1 MAQESRLV
9 IVIDS
14 QNAER
19 NARNLGNE
27 LVSIERKGEFASKSM
42 DSLSVATRALAGHMA
57 GLLTVGSAISKMD
70 TYTGLQNRLKLVTN
84 NQAEL
89 NKATEDTFRIA
100 QKTYSA
106 WDSVLQ
112 VYQRFSDNAKTLN
125 LTMDDTARLTETV
138 SKAVAISGASAE
150 AADAALVQFGQ
161 ALASGT
167 LRGEEL
173 NSVMEQTPA
182 LAKAIAKGM
191 GITVGELR
199 SVAAEGKITSQE
211 IVKALRN
218 VESDVDALFA
228 KTDITIGQSL
238 TLLNNE
244 ITKFVGEAGKGSG
257 AAQVLAGS
265 VQTLASNLDLI
276 ADGALVVGIG
286 YITRA
291 ILIKSAAIKE
301 GMASTLASR
310 QASVLN
316 AQAEG
321 EPYFSLGTEIT
332 TPPLTVQHQ
341 TSVNGQVLRPADTQS
356 LEGTNYLHFAYP
368 NEILRASA
376 NNTDLTT
383 KFVSNDRV
391 EITNASFTFNGQTY
405 DLNGTYSVLS
415 VADDRMTLSNP
426 AAVNA
431 NWLKLKELNN
441 QQTAALS
448 PKISS
453 IGEKWIGP
461 FILDNVERSR
471 VLCNFVA
478 TNGLYTVSSGGNQA
492 AVNVTIEVEV
502 TPVNESGAAIGNPML
517 KQIIL
522 KGSAKSRQ
530 TVGATLDMV
539 TFQGRCSVRARRL
552 TPTPA
557 VTTVVDEVK
566 WQALYGAYPLQ
577 STVYEHET
585 VFRARTYAT
594 TGALSVKSRK
604 INFDLQRMLPTYKN
618 GAMTT
623 ELYPT
628 SSFADALVSMALDDK
643 IGRRSIDEIDL
654 ENIYRT
660 YNDVVDY
667 FGTPLAAEFCT
678 TIDDTNLSFEEL
690 VTNLCD
696 AVFCTAY
703 RQNNKL
709 KLYFERPT
717 DNSVM
722 LFNFRNI
729 IPDSYKHDLTFGVMD
744 DYDGLIYEYTDPT
757 DDSRINIYLPD
768 KGAKNPKEVKSVG
781 VRNKWQAH
789 FNAYR
794 IWNKLRFQ
802 RKSITF
808 DAAPESELL
817 VLRDRIAVADY
828 RNGIHQSGEVVQQ
841 EGLILTLSHDVDF
854 IAGKSYVI
862 YLQMGDG
869 TVDLIPVTAGSAKN
883 KVVLGRLPNGA
894 LKLSPDDFVNTIYT
908 VVNDDTKGSLP
919 YLVAKREPA
928 DQFSNTITAIN
939 YDERYYLND
948 KDFIDVPVDDSPIYI
963 RYDQLDI
970 NLARLYQMQRGD
982 LPTTGEI
989 SFVVEA
995 GALVSS
1001 SSSYRPETRMVYKFD
1016 YNNSPAK
1023 REYIVPAATELP
1035 AIDTGEFP
1043 PDLVVNLTIKGAVVG
1058 RGGDGGLPHLAFG
1071 AWSTDPD
1078 YNFTK
1083 TRRDG
1088 FQGAPGLLNRHSKL
1102 NLIIDGGTLARGGSG
1117 GGATP
1122 SGIYTGLSYGVQ
1134 GIPGGAGAPFGRVM
1148 TGQPITNDSQ
1158 DWRWYLNGD
1167 FMVVKVTDAE
1177 ASVPGK
1183 GYRTQNDRYGSP
1195 LSGDGGNWGQ
1205 RGTKS
1210 TNDGTWNWQYH
1221 GTTEGQPGPGGPAIV
1236 GVAPQTTQLTNGGKI
1251 LQTL

>member
-1 MAQESRLV
+1 MIKV
-9 IVIDS
+9 IYK
-14 QNAER
+14 Q
-19 NARNLGNE
+19 
-27 LVSIERKGEFASKSM
+27 
-42 DSLSVATRALAGHMA
+42 
-57 GLLTVGSAISKMD
+57 
-70 TYTGLQNRLKLVTN
+70 
-84 NQAEL
+84 
-89 NKATEDTFRIA
+89 
-100 QKTYSA
+100 
-106 WDSVLQ
+106 
-112 VYQRFSDNAKTLN
+112 
-125 LTMDDTARLTETV
+125 
-138 SKAVAISGASAE
+138 
-150 AADAALVQFGQ
+150 
-161 ALASGT
+161 
-167 LRGEEL
+167 
-173 NSVMEQTPA
+173 
-182 LAKAIAKGM
+182 
-191 GITVGELR
+191 
-199 SVAAEGKITSQE
+199 
-211 IVKALRN
+211 
-218 VESDVDALFA
+218 DALSEE
-228 KTDITIGQSL
+228 KTIEHAHTIGQWL
-238 TLLNNE
+238 TSKYESMPEHVRIFHTASNMDHAEISFANEVTPKNAFDLKQLDFLPGTFIVIENPKWVAAIVSIVISIAIAFLMPTPSMAQTTQNINQSSSANNE
-244 ITKFVGEAGKGSG
+244 LSNRENKIRVNGRIADIYG
-257 AAQVLAGS
+257 AAWDTPDSIAVPYKVYENNIEVEHMVGCIGRGHYKINGAYDGETNIVDIAG
-265 VQTLASNLDLI
+265 
-276 ADGALVVGIG
+276 
-286 YITRA
+286 
-291 ILIKSAAIKE
+291 
-301 GMASTLASR
+301 
-310 QASVLN
+310 ASV
-316 AQAEG
+316 EVFRPGVDIVSG
-321 EPYFSLGTEIT
+321 EPYFSIGTEIT

-341 TSVNGQVLRPADTQS
+341 TSVNGQVLRPADTQT
-356 LEGTNYLHFAYP
+356 LEGTNYLLFAYP
-368 NEILRASA
+368 NEILRAAA

-383 KFVSNDRV
+383 KFVSNDRI
-391 EITNASFTFNGQTY
+391 EITNASFTYNGQTY

-426 AAVNA
+426 AAVNP
-431 NWLKLKELNN
+431 NWLKLKELSN
-441 QQTAALS
+441 QQTAAAS
-448 PKISS
+448 PKLVS

-461 FILDNVERSR
+461 FILDNIERSR

-492 AVNVTIEVEV
+492 AVNVTIEIEV

-552 TPTPA
+552 TPTPG
-557 VTTVVDEVK
+557 VTTVVDDVK

-577 STVYEHET
+577 STTYEHET

-618 GAMTT
+618 GSMTT
-623 ELYPT
+623 ELFPT

-643 IGRRSIDEIDL
+643 IGRRTIEEIDI

-660 YNDVVDY
+660 YNDIVDY

-709 KLYFERPT
+709 KIYFERPT
-717 DNSVM
+717 DNSVL

-794 IWNKLRFQ
+794 LWNKLRFQ

-828 RNGIHQSGEVVQQ
+828 RNGIHQSGEVVKQ

-869 TVDLIPVTAGSAKN
+869 SVDLIPVTSGSAKN
-883 KVVLGRLPNGA
+883 KVVLGRLPSGA
-894 LKLSPDDFVNTIYT
+894 LKLSSDDFVNTIYT
-908 VVNDDTKGSLP
+908 VVNDDTKDSLP
-919 YLVAKREPA
+919 YLVAKKDPV
-928 DQFSNTITAIN
+928 DKFSNTITAVN
-939 YDERYYLND
+939 YDSRYYLND

-1001 SSSYRPETRMVYKFD
+1001 SSSLRAETRMVYKHT
-1016 YNNSPAK
+1016 NNYETK
-1023 REYIVPAATELP
+1023 EFIVPAAPEIA

-1043 PDLVVNLTIKGAVVG
+1043 SGLTVNLTIKGSVVG
-1058 RGGDGGLPHLAFG
+1058 RGGDGGLPHLAFS
-1071 AWSTDPD
+1071 AWSSDPN
-1078 YNFTK
+1078 YNFTR

-1088 FQGAPGLLNRHSKL
+1088 FQGAPGLKNRHSKL

-1122 SGIYTGLSYGVQ
+1122 SGIYTELGYGVQ
-1134 GIPGGAGAPFGRVM
+1134 GVPGGAGAPFGRVM
-1148 TGQPITNDSQ
+1148 TGQPIYNDTQ
-1158 DWRWYLNGD
+1158 DWRWYLEGGYLL
-1167 FMVVKVTDAE
+1167 VVKVTDAE
-1177 ASVPGK
+1177 AEIPGK
-1183 GYRTQNDRYGSP
+1183 GYRTPNDGRYGSP
-1195 LSGDGGNWGQ
+1195 LSGDGGGWGQ

-1221 GTTEGQPGPGGPAIV
+1221 GTTEGQPGAGGTAII
-1236 GVAPQTTQLTNGGKI
+1236 GVAPLTTKLINGGKI

>member
-1 MAQESRLV
+1 MIKVIYKQDALSEEKTVEHAHTIGQWLTSKYEHMPEHVRIFHTPSNMDHAEISFANEVTPKNAHDLKQLDFLPGTF
-9 IVIDS
+9 IVIE
-14 QNAER
+14 NPKGMPALI
-19 NARNLGNE
+19 AAI
-27 LVSIERKGEFASKSM
+27 VSIV
-42 DSLSVATRALAGHMA
+42 LSVAIAFLMPAPSIAQT
-57 GLLTVGSAISKMD
+57 T
-70 TYTGLQNRLKLVTN
+70 QNN
-84 NQAEL
+84 NQSSSANNEL
-89 NKATEDTFRIA
+89 SNRENKMRVNGRIA
-100 QKTYSA
+100 DIYGAA
-106 WDSVLQ
+106 WD
-112 VYQRFSDNAKTLN
+112 
-125 LTMDDTARLTETV
+125 TA
-138 SKAVAISGASAE
+138 
-150 AADAALVQFGQ
+150 
-161 ALASGT
+161 
-167 LRGEEL
+167 
-173 NSVMEQTPA
+173 
-182 LAKAIAKGM
+182 
-191 GITVGELR
+191 
-199 SVAAEGKITSQE
+199 
-211 IVKALRN
+211 
-218 VESDVDALFA
+218 
-228 KTDITIGQSL
+228 
-238 TLLNNE
+238 
-244 ITKFVGEAGKGSG
+244 
-257 AAQVLAGS
+257 
-265 VQTLASNLDLI
+265 DLI
-276 ADGALVVGIG
+276 AVPYKVYENNVEVEHVVGCIG
-286 YITRA
+286 RGHYH
-291 ILIKSAAIKE
+291 IKGAYDGETNIVDIA
-301 GMASTLASR
+301 G
-310 QASVLN
+310 ASVEVFRPGVDIVSG
-316 AQAEG
+316 Q
-321 EPYFSLGTEIT
+321 PYFSLGSEIT

-341 TSVNGQVLRPADTQS
+341 NSVNGQILRPADTQS
-356 LEGTNYLHFAYP
+356 LEGTNYLQFAYP
-368 NEILRASA
+368 NEILRAAA

-415 VADDRMTLSNP
+415 VADDRMALSNP
-426 AAVNA
+426 AAVNP
-431 NWLKLKELNN
+431 NWLKLKELTN
-441 QQTAALS
+441 QQTGALS
-448 PKISS
+448 PKLSS

-461 FILDNVERSR
+461 FILDNIERSR

-502 TPVNESGAAIGNPML
+502 TPVNESGASIGNPML

-552 TPTPA
+552 TPTPG
-557 VTTVVDEVK
+557 VTTVVDDVK

-577 STVYEHET
+577 STTYGHET

-618 GAMTT
+618 GSMTT
-623 ELYPT
+623 ELFPT

-643 IGRRSIDEIDL
+643 IGRRTIDEIDI

-660 YNDVVDY
+660 YNDIVDY

-709 KLYFERPT
+709 KIYFERPT
-717 DNSVM
+717 DNSVL

-729 IPDSYKHDLTFGVMD
+729 IPDSYKHDLTFGVID

-768 KGAKNPKEVKSVG
+768 KGANNPKEVKSVG

-794 IWNKLRFQ
+794 LWNKLRFQ

-828 RNGIHQSGEVVQQ
+828 RNGIHQSGDVVQQ

-869 TVDLIPVTAGSAKN
+869 SVDLIPVTAGSAKN
-883 KVVLGRLPNGA
+883 KVILGRLPNGA
-894 LKLSPDDFVNTIYT
+894 LKLSSDDFVNTIYT
-908 VVNDDTKGSLP
+908 VVNDDTKDSLP
-919 YLVAKREPA
+919 YLVAKKDPV
-928 DQFSNTITAIN
+928 DKFSNTITAVN
-939 YDERYYLND
+939 YDVRYYLND

-989 SFVVEA
+989 SFIVEA

-1001 SSSYRPETRMVYKFD
+1001 SSSLRPETRMVYKFD
-1016 YNNSPAK
+1016 YDRQNL
-1023 REYIVPAATELP
+1023 EFIVPAAPELP

-1043 PDLVVNLTIKGAVVG
+1043 SGLTVNLTIKGSVVG
-1058 RGGDGGLPHLAFG
+1058 RGGDGGLPHLAYAG
-1071 AWSTDPD
+1071 LSNDPD
-1078 YNFTK
+1078 YNFAK
-1083 TRRDG
+1083 ARRDG
-1088 FQGAPGLLNRHSKL
+1088 FQGAPGLMNRHSKL

-1122 SGIYTGLSYGVQ
+1122 SGIYTGLNYGVQ
-1134 GIPGGAGAPFGRVM
+1134 GVPGGAGAPFGRVM
-1148 TGQPITNDSQ
+1148 TGQPIYNDTQ
-1158 DWRWYLNGD
+1158 DWRWYLEGGYLL
-1167 FMVVKVTDAE
+1167 VVKVTDAE
-1177 ASVPGK
+1177 AEIPGK
-1183 GYRTQNDRYGSP
+1183 GYRTPNDGRYVSP
-1195 LSGDGGNWGQ
+1195 LSGDGGGWGQ

-1210 TNDGTWNWQYH
+1210 TNSGTSNWNYH
-1221 GTTEGQPGPGGPAIV
+1221 GTTEGQPGAGGTAIV
-1236 GVAPQTTQLTNGGKI
+1236 GVAPLTTQLINGGKI

>member
-1 MAQESRLV
+1 MIKIIYKQDPLSEEKTIEHAHTIGQWLTSKYESMPEHVRIFHTSSNMDHAEISFANEVTPKNAHDLKQLDFLPGTF
-9 IVIDS
+9 IVIE
-14 QNAER
+14 NPKGMPALI
-19 NARNLGNE
+19 AAI
-27 LVSIERKGEFASKSM
+27 VSIV
-42 DSLSVATRALAGHMA
+42 LSVAVAFLMPAPSIAQTN
-57 GLLTVGSAISKMD
+57 
-70 TYTGLQNRLKLVTN
+70 QNN
-84 NQAEL
+84 NQSS
-89 NKATEDTFRIA
+89 
-100 QKTYSA
+100 SA
-106 WDSVLQ
+106 
-112 VYQRFSDNAKTLN
+112 
-125 LTMDDTARLTETV
+125 
-138 SKAVAISGASAE
+138 
-150 AADAALVQFGQ
+150 
-161 ALASGT
+161 
-167 LRGEEL
+167 
-173 NSVMEQTPA
+173 
-182 LAKAIAKGM
+182 
-191 GITVGELR
+191 
-199 SVAAEGKITSQE
+199 
-211 IVKALRN
+211 
-218 VESDVDALFA
+218 
-228 KTDITIGQSL
+228 
-238 TLLNNE
+238 NNE
-244 ITKFVGEAGKGSG
+244 LSNRENKMRVNGRITDNYGAGWN
-257 AAQVLAGS
+257 
-265 VQTLASNLDLI
+265 TPDLI
-276 ADGALVVGIG
+276 AVPYKVYENNVEVEHIVGCIGRGHYQINGAYDGETNIVDIAG
-286 YITRA
+286 
-291 ILIKSAAIKE
+291 
-301 GMASTLASR
+301 
-310 QASVLN
+310 ASVEVFRPGVDIVSG
-316 AQAEG
+316 Q
-321 EPYFSLGTEIT
+321 PYFSLGTEIT

-341 TSVNGQVLRPADTQS
+341 NSVNGQILRPADTQS
-356 LEGTNYLHFAYP
+356 LEGTNYLLFAYP
-368 NEILRASA
+368 NEILRAAA

-391 EITNASFTFNGQTY
+391 EITNASFTYNGQTY

-415 VADDRMTLSNP
+415 VADDRMALSNP
-426 AAVNA
+426 AAVNP
-431 NWLKLKELNN
+431 NWLKLKELTN
-441 QQTAALS
+441 QQTGALS
-448 PKISS
+448 PKLSS

-461 FILDNVERSR
+461 FILDNIERSR
-471 VLCNFVA
+471 VIFNFVA
-478 TNGLYTVSSGGNQA
+478 SNGLYTVSSGGNQA

-517 KQIIL
+517 KQTIL

-530 TVGATLDMV
+530 TIGATLDMV

-557 VTTVVDEVK
+557 VESVVDEVK

-577 STVYEHET
+577 STMYENET

-623 ELYPT
+623 ELFPT

-643 IGRRSIDEIDL
+643 IGRRTIEEIDI

-660 YNDVVDY
+660 YNDIVDY

-709 KLYFERPT
+709 KIYFERPT
-717 DNSVM
+717 DNSVL

-729 IPDSYKHDLTFGVMD
+729 IPDSYKHDLTFGVID

-794 IWNKLRFQ
+794 LWNKLRFQ

-854 IAGKSYVI
+854 IAGKSYVV

-883 KVVLGRLPNGA
+883 KVVLGRLPNSA
-894 LKLSPDDFVNTIYT
+894 LKLSADDFINTIYT
-908 VVNDDTKGSLP
+908 VVNDDTKDSLP
-919 YLVAKREPA
+919 YLVAKKDPV
-928 DQFSNTITAIN
+928 DQFSNTITAVN
-939 YDERYYLND
+939 YDVRYYLND

-1001 SSSYRPETRMVYKFD
+1001 SSSLRTETRMVYKHT
-1016 YNNSPAK
+1016 NNSETK
-1023 REYIVPAATELP
+1023 EFIIPAAPEIA

-1043 PDLVVNLTIKGAVVG
+1043 SGLTVNLMIKGAVVG

-1071 AWSTDPD
+1071 AWTSDPN
-1078 YNFTK
+1078 YNFTR

-1088 FQGAPGLLNRHSKL
+1088 FQGAPGLMNRHTKL

-1122 SGIYTGLSYGVQ
+1122 SGIYTELGYGVQ
-1134 GIPGGAGAPFGRVM
+1134 GVPGGAGAPFGRVM
-1148 TGQPITNDSQ
+1148 TGQPIYNDTQ
-1158 DWRWYLNGD
+1158 DWRWYFID
-1167 FMVVKVTDAE
+1167 SFMVVKVTDAE

-1195 LSGDGGNWGQ
+1195 LSGDGGGWGQ

-1210 TNDGTWNWQYH
+1210 TNDGTWNWNYH
-1221 GTTEGQPGPGGPAIV
+1221 GTTEGQPGAGGTAIV
-1236 GVAPQTTQLTNGGKI
+1236 GVAPLTTKLINGGKI

>member
-1 MAQESRLV
+1 MIKIIYKQDPLSEEKTIEQAETIGQWLTSKYEYLPEHVRIFHTSSNMDHAEISFANEVTPKNAHDLKQLDFLPGTF
-9 IVIDS
+9 IVIE
-14 QNAER
+14 NPKGMPALI
-19 NARNLGNE
+19 AAI
-27 LVSIERKGEFASKSM
+27 VSIV
-42 DSLSVATRALAGHMA
+42 LSVAIAFLMPAPSIAQT
-57 GLLTVGSAISKMD
+57 T
-70 TYTGLQNRLKLVTN
+70 QNN
-84 NQAEL
+84 NQSSSANNEL
-89 NKATEDTFRIA
+89 SNRENKMRVNGRIA
-100 QKTYSA
+100 DIYGAA
-106 WDSVLQ
+106 WD
-112 VYQRFSDNAKTLN
+112 
-125 LTMDDTARLTETV
+125 
-138 SKAVAISGASAE
+138 
-150 AADAALVQFGQ
+150 
-161 ALASGT
+161 
-167 LRGEEL
+167 
-173 NSVMEQTPA
+173 TP
-182 LAKAIAKGM
+182 
-191 GITVGELR
+191 
-199 SVAAEGKITSQE
+199 
-211 IVKALRN
+211 
-218 VESDVDALFA
+218 
-228 KTDITIGQSL
+228 
-238 TLLNNE
+238 
-244 ITKFVGEAGKGSG
+244 
-257 AAQVLAGS
+257 
-265 VQTLASNLDLI
+265 DLI
-276 ADGALVVGIG
+276 AVPYKVYENNVEVEHLVGCIGRGHYHIKGAYDGETNIVDIAG
-286 YITRA
+286 
-291 ILIKSAAIKE
+291 
-301 GMASTLASR
+301 
-310 QASVLN
+310 ASVEVLRPGVDIISG
-316 AQAEG
+316 Q
-321 EPYFSLGTEIT
+321 PYFSLGSEIT

-341 TSVNGQVLRPADTQS
+341 NSVNGQILRPADTQS
-356 LEGTNYLHFAYP
+356 LEGTNYLQFAYP
-368 NEILRASA
+368 NEILRAAA

-391 EITNASFTFNGQTY
+391 EISNASFTYNGQTY

-415 VADDRMTLSNP
+415 VADDRMALSNP
-426 AAVNA
+426 AAVNP
-431 NWLKLKELNN
+431 NWLKLKELTN
-441 QQTAALS
+441 QQTAAAS
-448 PKISS
+448 PKLSS

-461 FILDNVERSR
+461 FILDNIERNR
-471 VLCNFVA
+471 VIFNFVA
-478 TNGLYTVSSGGNQA
+478 NNGLYTVSSGGNQA

-566 WQALYGAYPLQ
+566 WQALYGAFPLQ
-577 STVYEHET
+577 STMYEHET

-618 GAMTT
+618 GVMTT
-623 ELYPT
+623 ELFPT
-628 SSFADALVSMALDDK
+628 SSFADALVSMSLDDK
-643 IGRRSIDEIDL
+643 IGRRTIDEIDI

-660 YNDVVDY
+660 YNDIVDY

-709 KLYFERPT
+709 KIYFERPT
-717 DNSVM
+717 DNSVL

-729 IPDSYKHDLTFGVMD
+729 IPDSYKHDLTLGMMD
-744 DYDGLIYEYTDPT
+744 DYDGLVYEYTDPA

-781 VRNKWQAH
+781 VRNKWQAR

-794 IWNKLRFQ
+794 LWNKLRFQ

-828 RNGIHQSGEVVQQ
+828 RNGIHQSGDVVKQ

-869 TVDLIPVTAGSAKN
+869 TVDLLPITAGSAKN

-894 LKLSPDDFVNTIYT
+894 LKLSSDDFVNTIYT
-908 VVNDDTKGSLP
+908 VVNDDTKDTLP
-919 YLVAKREPA
+919 YLVAKKDPV
-928 DQFSNTITAIN
+928 DKFSNTITAVN
-939 YDERYYLND
+939 YDVRYYLND

-989 SFVVEA
+989 SFIVEA

-1001 SSSYRPETRMVYKFD
+1001 SSSLRPETRMVYKFD
-1016 YNNSPAK
+1016 YNSSPPK
-1023 REYIVPAATELP
+1023 QEFIVPAAPELP

-1043 PDLVVNLTIKGAVVG
+1043 SGLIVNLTIKGSVVG

-1071 AWSTDPD
+1071 AWSSDPD

-1088 FQGAPGLLNRHSKL
+1088 FQGAPGLMNRHSKL
-1102 NLIIDGGTLARGGSG
+1102 NLIIDGGTVARGGSG

-1122 SGIYTGLSYGVQ
+1122 SGIYTELTYGVQ
-1134 GIPGGAGAPFGRVM
+1134 GVPGGAGAPFGRVM
-1148 TGQPITNDSQ
+1148 TGQPIYNDTQ
-1158 DWRWYLNGD
+1158 DWRWYFTGGYL
-1167 FMVVKVTDAE
+1167 MVVKVTDAD
-1177 ASVPGK
+1177 AVTPGK
-1183 GYRTQNDRYGSP
+1183 GYRTPNSDRYVSP
-1195 LSGDGGNWGQ
+1195 LSGDGGVWGQ

-1210 TNDGTWNWQYH
+1210 TNSGTSNWNYH
-1221 GTTEGQPGPGGPAIV
+1221 GTTEGLPGAGGTAIV
-1236 GVAPQTTQLTNGGKI
+1236 GVAPFTTKLINGGRI

>member
-1 MAQESRLV
+1 MIKIIYKQDPLSEEKTIEHAETIGQWLTSKYEYLPEHIRIFHTSSNMDHAEISFANEVTPKNAYDLKQLDFLPGTF
-9 IVIDS
+9 IVIE
-14 QNAER
+14 NPKGMPALI
-19 NARNLGNE
+19 AAI
-27 LVSIERKGEFASKSM
+27 VSIV
-42 DSLSVATRALAGHMA
+42 LSVAIAFLMPAPSIAQT
-57 GLLTVGSAISKMD
+57 T
-70 TYTGLQNRLKLVTN
+70 QNN
-84 NQAEL
+84 NQSS
-89 NKATEDTFRIA
+89 
-100 QKTYSA
+100 SA
-106 WDSVLQ
+106 
-112 VYQRFSDNAKTLN
+112 
-125 LTMDDTARLTETV
+125 
-138 SKAVAISGASAE
+138 
-150 AADAALVQFGQ
+150 
-161 ALASGT
+161 
-167 LRGEEL
+167 
-173 NSVMEQTPA
+173 
-182 LAKAIAKGM
+182 
-191 GITVGELR
+191 
-199 SVAAEGKITSQE
+199 
-211 IVKALRN
+211 
-218 VESDVDALFA
+218 
-228 KTDITIGQSL
+228 
-238 TLLNNE
+238 NNE
-244 ITKFVGEAGKGSG
+244 LSNRENKMRVNGRITDNYGAGWN
-257 AAQVLAGS
+257 
-265 VQTLASNLDLI
+265 TPDLI
-276 ADGALVVGIG
+276 AVPYKVYENNVEVEHIVGCIGRGHYQINGAYDGETNIVDIAG
-286 YITRA
+286 
-291 ILIKSAAIKE
+291 
-301 GMASTLASR
+301 
-310 QASVLN
+310 ASVEVFRPGVDIVSG
-316 AQAEG
+316 Q
-321 EPYFSLGTEIT
+321 PYFSLGTEIT

-341 TSVNGQVLRPADTQS
+341 NSVNGQVLRPADTQT
-356 LEGTNYLHFAYP
+356 LEGTNYLLFAYP
-368 NEILRASA
+368 NEILRAAA

-391 EITNASFTFNGQTY
+391 EITNASFTYNGQTY

-415 VADDRMTLSNP
+415 VADDRMALSNP
-426 AAVNA
+426 AAVNP
-431 NWLKLKELNN
+431 NWLKLKELTN
-441 QQTAALS
+441 QQTGALS
-448 PKISS
+448 PKLSS

-461 FILDNVERSR
+461 FILDNIERSR
-471 VLCNFVA
+471 VIFNFVA
-478 TNGLYTVSSGGNQA
+478 SNGLYTVSSGGNQA

-552 TPTPA
+552 TPTPG

-577 STVYEHET
+577 STMYEHET

-618 GAMTT
+618 GSMTT
-623 ELYPT
+623 ELFPT

-643 IGRRSIDEIDL
+643 IGRRTIDEIDI

-660 YNDVVDY
+660 YNDIVDY

-709 KLYFERPT
+709 KIYFERPT
-717 DNSVM
+717 DNSVL

-729 IPDSYKHDLTFGVMD
+729 IPDSYKHDLTFGVID

-768 KGAKNPKEVKSVG
+768 KGANNPKEVKSVG

-794 IWNKLRFQ
+794 LWNKLRFQ

-828 RNGIHQSGEVVQQ
+828 RNGIHQSGDVVQQ

-869 TVDLIPVTAGSAKN
+869 SVDLIPVTAGSAKN
-883 KVVLGRLPNGA
+883 KVILGRLPNGA
-894 LKLSPDDFVNTIYT
+894 LKLSSDDFVNTIYT
-908 VVNDDTKGSLP
+908 VVNDDTKDSLP
-919 YLVAKREPA
+919 YLVAKKDPV
-928 DQFSNTITAIN
+928 DKFSNTITAVN
-939 YDERYYLND
+939 YDVRYYLND

-989 SFVVEA
+989 SFIVEA

-1001 SSSYRPETRMVYKFD
+1001 SSSLRPETRMVYKFD
-1016 YNNSPAK
+1016 YDRQNL
-1023 REYIVPAATELP
+1023 EFIVPAAPELP

-1043 PDLVVNLTIKGAVVG
+1043 SGLTVNLTIKGSVVG
-1058 RGGDGGLPHLAFG
+1058 RGGDGGLPHLAYAG
-1071 AWSTDPD
+1071 LSNDPD
-1078 YNFTK
+1078 YNFAK
-1083 TRRDG
+1083 ARRDG
-1088 FQGAPGLLNRHSKL
+1088 FQGAPGLMNRHSKL

-1122 SGIYTGLSYGVQ
+1122 SGIYTGLNYGVQ
-1134 GIPGGAGAPFGRVM
+1134 GVPGGAGAPFGRVM
-1148 TGQPITNDSQ
+1148 TGQPIYNDTQ
-1158 DWRWYLNGD
+1158 DWRWYLEGGYLL
-1167 FMVVKVTDAE
+1167 VVKVTDAE
-1177 ASVPGK
+1177 AEIPGK
-1183 GYRTQNDRYGSP
+1183 GYRTPNDGRYVSP
-1195 LSGDGGNWGQ
+1195 LSGDGGGWGQ

-1221 GTTEGQPGPGGPAIV
+1221 GTTEGQPGAGGTAIV
-1236 GVAPQTTQLTNGGKI
+1236 GVAPLTTQLINGGKI

>member
-1 MAQESRLV
+1 MIKIIYKQDPLSEEKTIEHAETIGQWLTSKYEYLPEHVRIFHTSSNMDHAEISFANEVTPKNAHDLKQLDFLPGTF
-9 IVIDS
+9 IVIE
-14 QNAER
+14 NPKGMPALI
-19 NARNLGNE
+19 AAI
-27 LVSIERKGEFASKSM
+27 VSIV
-42 DSLSVATRALAGHMA
+42 LSVAIAFLMPAPSIAQT
-57 GLLTVGSAISKMD
+57 T
-70 TYTGLQNRLKLVTN
+70 QNN
-84 NQAEL
+84 NQSSSANNEL
-89 NKATEDTFRIA
+89 SNRENKMRVNGRIA
-100 QKTYSA
+100 DIYGAA
-106 WDSVLQ
+106 WD
-112 VYQRFSDNAKTLN
+112 
-125 LTMDDTARLTETV
+125 TA
-138 SKAVAISGASAE
+138 
-150 AADAALVQFGQ
+150 
-161 ALASGT
+161 
-167 LRGEEL
+167 
-173 NSVMEQTPA
+173 
-182 LAKAIAKGM
+182 
-191 GITVGELR
+191 
-199 SVAAEGKITSQE
+199 
-211 IVKALRN
+211 
-218 VESDVDALFA
+218 
-228 KTDITIGQSL
+228 
-238 TLLNNE
+238 
-244 ITKFVGEAGKGSG
+244 
-257 AAQVLAGS
+257 
-265 VQTLASNLDLI
+265 DLI
-276 ADGALVVGIG
+276 AVPYKVYENNVEVEHVVGCIG
-286 YITRA
+286 RGQYH
-291 ILIKSAAIKE
+291 IKGAYDGETNIVDIA
-301 GMASTLASR
+301 G
-310 QASVLN
+310 ASVEVFRPGVDIVSG
-316 AQAEG
+316 Q
-321 EPYFSLGTEIT
+321 PYFSLGSEIT

-341 TSVNGQVLRPADTQS
+341 NSVNGQILRPADTQS
-356 LEGTNYLHFAYP
+356 LEGTNYFQFAYP
-368 NEILRASA
+368 NEILRAA
-376 NNTDLTT
+376 TNNTDLTT

-391 EITNASFTFNGQTY
+391 EITNASFTYNGQTY

-415 VADDRMTLSNP
+415 VADDRMALSNP
-426 AAVNA
+426 AAVNP
-431 NWLKLKELNN
+431 NWLKLKEFSN
-441 QQTAALS
+441 QQSAAAS
-448 PKISS
+448 PKLSS

-461 FILDNVERSR
+461 FILDNIERNR
-471 VLCNFVA
+471 VIFNFVA
-478 TNGLYTVSSGGNQA
+478 NNGLYTVSSGGNQA

-566 WQALYGAYPLQ
+566 WQALYGAFPLQ
-577 STVYEHET
+577 STMYEHET

-618 GAMTT
+618 GAMTA
-623 ELYPT
+623 ELFPT
-628 SSFADALVSMALDDK
+628 SSFADALVSMALDGK
-643 IGRRSIDEIDL
+643 IGRRTIDEIDI

-660 YNDVVDY
+660 YNDIVDY

-709 KLYFERPT
+709 KIYFERPT
-717 DNSVM
+717 DNSVL

-729 IPDSYKHDLTFGVMD
+729 IPDSYKHDLTLGMMD
-744 DYDGLIYEYTDPT
+744 DYDGLVYEYTDPA

-781 VRNKWQAH
+781 VRNKWQAR

-794 IWNKLRFQ
+794 LWNKLRFQ

-828 RNGIHQSGEVVQQ
+828 RNGIHQSGDVVKQ

-854 IAGKSYVI
+854 VAGKSYVI

-869 TVDLIPVTAGSAKN
+869 TVDLIPITAGSAKN
-883 KVVLGRLPNGA
+883 KVILGRLPNGA
-894 LKLSPDDFVNTIYT
+894 LKLSPEDFVNTIYT
-908 VVNDDTKGSLP
+908 VVNDDTKDSLP
-919 YLVAKREPA
+919 YLVAKKDPV
-928 DQFSNTITAIN
+928 DKFSNTVTAVN
-939 YDERYYLND
+939 YDVRYYLND

-989 SFVVEA
+989 SFIVEA

-1001 SSSYRPETRMVYKFD
+1001 SSSLRPETRMVYKFD
-1016 YNNSPAK
+1016 YNSSPPK
-1023 REYIVPAATELP
+1023 QEFIVPAAPELP

-1043 PDLVVNLTIKGAVVG
+1043 SGLTVNLTIKGSVVG

-1071 AWSTDPD
+1071 AWSSDPD

-1088 FQGAPGLLNRHSKL
+1088 FQGAPGLMNRHSKL

-1122 SGIYTGLSYGVQ
+1122 SGIYTELTYGVQ
-1134 GIPGGAGAPFGRVM
+1134 GVPGGAGAPFGRVM
-1148 TGQPITNDSQ
+1148 TGQPIYNDTQ
-1158 DWRWYLNGD
+1158 DWRWYFTGGYL
-1167 FMVVKVTDAE
+1167 MVVKVTDAD
-1177 ASVPGK
+1177 AVTPGK
-1183 GYRTQNDRYGSP
+1183 GYRTPNSDRYVSP
-1195 LSGDGGNWGQ
+1195 LSGDGGGWGQ

-1210 TNDGTWNWQYH
+1210 TNSGTSNWNYH
-1221 GTTEGQPGPGGPAIV
+1221 GTTEGQPGAGGTAIV
-1236 GVAPQTTQLTNGGKI
+1236 GVAPLTTKLMNGGKI

>member
-1 MAQESRLV
+1 MIKV
-9 IVIDS
+9 IYK
-14 QNAER
+14 Q
-19 NARNLGNE
+19 
-27 LVSIERKGEFASKSM
+27 
-42 DSLSVATRALAGHMA
+42 
-57 GLLTVGSAISKMD
+57 
-70 TYTGLQNRLKLVTN
+70 
-84 NQAEL
+84 
-89 NKATEDTFRIA
+89 
-100 QKTYSA
+100 
-106 WDSVLQ
+106 
-112 VYQRFSDNAKTLN
+112 
-125 LTMDDTARLTETV
+125 
-138 SKAVAISGASAE
+138 
-150 AADAALVQFGQ
+150 
-161 ALASGT
+161 
-167 LRGEEL
+167 
-173 NSVMEQTPA
+173 
-182 LAKAIAKGM
+182 
-191 GITVGELR
+191 
-199 SVAAEGKITSQE
+199 
-211 IVKALRN
+211 
-218 VESDVDALFA
+218 DALSEE
-228 KTDITIGQSL
+228 KTIEHAHTIGQWLTSKYEFMPEHIRIFYTPSNMDHAEISL
-238 TLLNNE
+238 ANEVTPKNAFDLKQLDFLPGTFIVIENPKWVAAIVSIVISIAIAFLMPTPSMAQTTQNINQSSSANNE
-244 ITKFVGEAGKGSG
+244 LSNRENKIRVNGRIADIYG
-257 AAQVLAGS
+257 AAWDTPDSIAVPYKVYENNIEVEHMVGCIGRGQYHIKGAYDGETNIVDIAG
-265 VQTLASNLDLI
+265 
-276 ADGALVVGIG
+276 
-286 YITRA
+286 
-291 ILIKSAAIKE
+291 
-301 GMASTLASR
+301 
-310 QASVLN
+310 ASV
-316 AQAEG
+316 EVFRPGVDIISG
-321 EPYFSLGTEIT
+321 EPYFSIGTEIT

-341 TSVNGQVLRPADTQS
+341 TSVNGQVLRPADTQT
-356 LEGTNYLHFAYP
+356 LEGINYLVFAYP
-368 NEILRASA
+368 NEILRAAA

-383 KFVSNDRV
+383 KFVSNDRI
-391 EITNASFTFNGQTY
+391 EMTNASFTYNGQTY
-405 DLNGTYSVLS
+405 DLNGTYNVLS

-426 AAVNA
+426 AAVNK
-431 NWLKLKELNN
+431 NWLKLKELSN
-441 QQTAALS
+441 QQTAAAS
-448 PKISS
+448 PKLSS

-461 FILDNVERSR
+461 FILDNIERSR

-552 TPTPA
+552 TPTPG
-557 VTTVVDEVK
+557 VTTVVDDVK

-577 STVYEHET
+577 SRKYEYET

-623 ELYPT
+623 EQFPT

-643 IGRRSIDEIDL
+643 IGRRTIDEIDI

-660 YNDVVDY
+660 YNDIVDY

-709 KLYFERPT
+709 KIYFERPT
-717 DNSVM
+717 DNSVL

-729 IPDSYKHDLTFGVMD
+729 IPDSYKHDLTFGVID

-794 IWNKLRFQ
+794 LWNKLRFQ

-828 RNGIHQSGEVVQQ
+828 RNGIHQSGEVIQQ

-869 TVDLIPVTAGSAKN
+869 TVDLIPITAGSTKN

-894 LKLSPDDFVNTIYT
+894 LKLSSDDFVNTIYT
-908 VVNDDTKGSLP
+908 VVNDDTKDSLP
-919 YLVAKREPA
+919 YLVAKKDPV
-928 DQFSNTITAIN
+928 DKFSNTITAVN
-939 YDERYYLND
+939 YDGRYYLND

-982 LPTTGEI
+982 LPATGEI
-989 SFVVEA
+989 SFVVES

-1001 SSSYRPETRMVYKFD
+1001 SSSLRTETRMIYKHT
-1016 YNNSPAK
+1016 NNSETK
-1023 REYIVPAATELP
+1023 EFVVPAAPELP

-1043 PDLVVNLTIKGAVVG
+1043 SGLTVNLTIKGSVVG
-1058 RGGDGGLPHLAFG
+1058 RGGDGGLPHIAYG
-1071 AWSTDPD
+1071 GWSTDPN
-1078 YNFTK
+1078 YTFTK

-1122 SGIYTGLSYGVQ
+1122 SGIYTGLTYGVQ
-1134 GIPGGAGAPFGRVM
+1134 GVPGGAGAPFGRVM
-1148 TGQPITNDSQ
+1148 TGQPIYNDTQ
-1158 DWRWYLNGD
+1158 DWRWYLNGGYLLV
-1167 FMVVKVTDAE
+1167 FKVTDAE
-1177 ASVPGK
+1177 ASISGK
-1183 GYRTQNDRYGSP
+1183 GYRFQDDRYGSP
-1195 LSGDGGNWGQ
+1195 LSGDGGGWGQ

-1210 TNDGTWNWQYH
+1210 TNSGTWNWNYH
-1221 GTTEGQPGPGGPAIV
+1221 GTTEGEPGAGGAAIV
-1236 GVAPQTTQLTNGGKI
+1236 GVAPLTTKLINGGKI
-1251 LQTL
+1251 LQTLY

>member
-1 MAQESRLV
+1 MIKIIYKQDPLSEEKTIEHAETIGQWLTSKYEYLPEHVRIFHTSSNMDHAEISFANEVTPKNAHDLKQLDFLPGTF
-9 IVIDS
+9 IVIE
-14 QNAER
+14 NPKGMPALI
-19 NARNLGNE
+19 AAI
-27 LVSIERKGEFASKSM
+27 VSIV
-42 DSLSVATRALAGHMA
+42 LSVAIAFLMPAPSITQ
-57 GLLTVGSAISKMD
+57 T
-70 TYTGLQNRLKLVTN
+70 TQNN
-84 NQAEL
+84 NQSSSANNEL
-89 NKATEDTFRIA
+89 SNRENKMRVNGRIA
-100 QKTYSA
+100 DIYGAA
-106 WDSVLQ
+106 WD
-112 VYQRFSDNAKTLN
+112 
-125 LTMDDTARLTETV
+125 
-138 SKAVAISGASAE
+138 
-150 AADAALVQFGQ
+150 
-161 ALASGT
+161 
-167 LRGEEL
+167 
-173 NSVMEQTPA
+173 TP
-182 LAKAIAKGM
+182 
-191 GITVGELR
+191 
-199 SVAAEGKITSQE
+199 
-211 IVKALRN
+211 
-218 VESDVDALFA
+218 
-228 KTDITIGQSL
+228 
-238 TLLNNE
+238 
-244 ITKFVGEAGKGSG
+244 
-257 AAQVLAGS
+257 
-265 VQTLASNLDLI
+265 DLI
-276 ADGALVVGIG
+276 AVPYKVYENNVEVEHLVGCIGRGHYHIKGAYDGETNIVDIAG
-286 YITRA
+286 
-291 ILIKSAAIKE
+291 
-301 GMASTLASR
+301 
-310 QASVLN
+310 ASVEVFRPGVDIISG
-316 AQAEG
+316 Q
-321 EPYFSLGTEIT
+321 PYFSLGSEIT

-341 TSVNGQVLRPADTQS
+341 NSVNGQILRPADTQS
-356 LEGTNYLHFAYP
+356 LEGTNYLQFAYP
-368 NEILRASA
+368 NEILRAAA

-391 EITNASFTFNGQTY
+391 EITNASFTYNGQTY
-405 DLNGTYSVLS
+405 DLNGSYSVLS
-415 VADDRMTLSNP
+415 VADDRMALSNP
-426 AAVNA
+426 AAVNP
-431 NWLKLKELNN
+431 NWLKLKELTN
-441 QQTAALS
+441 QQTGAIS
-448 PKISS
+448 PKLSS

-461 FILDNVERSR
+461 FILDNLERSR
-471 VLCNFVA
+471 VIFNFVA
-478 TNGLYTVSSGGNQA
+478 NNGLYTVSSGGNQA

-530 TVGATLDMV
+530 TVGTTLDMV

-577 STVYEHET
+577 STLYEHET

-618 GAMTT
+618 GAITT
-623 ELYPT
+623 ELFPT

-643 IGRRSIDEIDL
+643 IGRRTIDEIDI

-660 YNDVVDY
+660 YNDIVDY
-667 FGTPLAAEFCT
+667 FGTPLAAEFCA

-709 KLYFERPT
+709 KIYFERPT
-717 DNSVM
+717 DNSVL

-729 IPDSYKHDLTFGVMD
+729 IPDSYKHDLTLGMMD
-744 DYDGLIYEYTDPT
+744 DYDGLIYEYTDPA
-757 DDSRINIYLPD
+757 DDTRINIYLPD

-781 VRNKWQAH
+781 VRNKWQAR

-794 IWNKLRFQ
+794 LWNKLRFQ

-828 RNGIHQSGEVVQQ
+828 RNGIHQSGDVIQQ

-869 TVDLIPVTAGSAKN
+869 TVDLLPITAGSAKN

-894 LKLSPDDFVNTIYT
+894 LKLSSDDFVNTIYT
-908 VVNDDTKGSLP
+908 VVNDDTKDSLP
-919 YLVAKREPA
+919 YLVAKKDLV
-928 DQFSNTITAIN
+928 DQFSNTITAVN
-939 YDERYYLND
+939 YDVRYYLND

-989 SFVVEA
+989 SFVVET

-1001 SSSYRPETRMVYKFD
+1001 SSTYRPETRFVYNPKYD
-1016 YNNSPAK
+1016 GNPPK
-1023 REYIVPAATELP
+1023 RVFTVAGANELP

-1043 PDLVVNLTIKGAVVG
+1043 PDLVVNLTIKGSVVG
-1058 RGGDGGLPHLAFG
+1058 RGGDGGLPHLAYG
-1071 AWSTDPD
+1071 AWETDSD
-1078 YNFTK
+1078 FNFSK

-1088 FQGAPGLLNRHSKL
+1088 FQGAPGLLNKHSKL
-1102 NLIIDGGTLARGGSG
+1102 NLIINGGTLARGGSG

-1122 SGIYTGLSYGVQ
+1122 SGIYADSSFGVQ
-1134 GIPGGAGAPFGRVM
+1134 GCAGGGGAPFGRVM
-1148 TGQPITNDSQ
+1148 SGQPVYSDSQ
-1158 DWRWYLNGD
+1158 DWRLYLDGYLIV
-1167 FMVVKVTDAE
+1167 MKSTDADAE
-1177 ASVPGK
+1177 IPGK
-1183 GYRTQNDRYGSP
+1183 GSRVVNSYVTSP
-1195 LSGDGGNWGQ
+1195 LSGDGGNWGE

-1210 TNDGTWNWQYH
+1210 INDGTWNWNYH
-1221 GTTEGQPGPGGPAIV
+1221 GTTEGQPGAGGAAIV
-1236 GVAPQTTQLTNGGKI
+1236 GVAPLTTQLINGGKI

>member
-1 MAQESRLV
+1 MIKIIYKQDPLSEDKTIEHAETLGQWLTSKYDHMPEHVRIFHTTSNMDHAEISFANEVTPKNAYELKQLDFLPGTF
-9 IVIDS
+9 IVIENPKGMDPITLAWIVVAS
-14 QNAER
+14 IVMGVAVALLMPVPSITQTNQNNNQSSSA
-19 NARNLGNE
+19 NNE
-27 LVSIERKGEFASKSM
+27 LSNRENK
-42 DSLSVATRALAGHMA
+42 TRVNG
-57 GLLTVGSAISKMD
+57 
-70 TYTGLQNRLKLVTN
+70 
-84 NQAEL
+84 
-89 NKATEDTFRIA
+89 RIA
-100 QKTYSA
+100 DIYGAAHDTPDLITVPYK
-106 WDSVLQ
+106 
-112 VYQRFSDNAKTLN
+112 VYENNVEVEHVVGCIGRGHYKINGAYDG
-125 LTMDDTARLTETV
+125 ETNIV
-138 SKAVAISGASAE
+138 DIAGASVE
-150 AADAALVQFGQ
+150 VFRPGVD
-161 ALASGT
+161 
-167 LRGEEL
+167 
-173 NSVMEQTPA
+173 
-182 LAKAIAKGM
+182 
-191 GITVGELR
+191 
-199 SVAAEGKITSQE
+199 
-211 IVKALRN
+211 IV
-218 VESDVDALFA
+218 S
-228 KTDITIGQSL
+228 
-238 TLLNNE
+238 
-244 ITKFVGEAGKGSG
+244 
-257 AAQVLAGS
+257 
-265 VQTLASNLDLI
+265 
-276 ADGALVVGIG
+276 
-286 YITRA
+286 
-291 ILIKSAAIKE
+291 
-301 GMASTLASR
+301 
-310 QASVLN
+310 
-316 AQAEG
+316 G

-341 TSVNGQVLRPADTQS
+341 NSVNGQILRPADTQS
-356 LEGTNYLHFAYP
+356 LEGTNYLLFAYP

-391 EITNASFTFNGQTY
+391 EITNASFTYNGQTY

-415 VADDRMTLSNP
+415 VADDRMALSNP
-426 AAVNA
+426 AAVNP
-431 NWLKLKELNN
+431 NWLKLKELSN
-441 QQTAALS
+441 QQTGALS
-448 PKISS
+448 PKLSS

-461 FILDNVERSR
+461 FILDNIERSR

-478 TNGLYTVSSGGNQA
+478 SNGLYTVSSGGNQG

-643 IGRRSIDEIDL
+643 IGRRTIDEIDL

-794 IWNKLRFQ
+794 LWNKLRFQ

-854 IAGKSYVI
+854 IASKSYVI
-862 YLQMGDG
+862 YLQMSDG
-869 TVDLIPVTAGSAKN
+869 TVDLIPVTPGSAKN
-883 KVVLGRLPNGA
+883 KVVLGRLPNRA

-1001 SSSYRPETRMVYKFD
+1001 SSSYRPETRFVYKFD
-1016 YNNSPAK
+1016 YNSSPAK
-1023 REYIVPAATELP
+1023 REYIVSAASELP

-1122 SGIYTGLSYGVQ
+1122 SGIYTGLSYGV
-1134 GIPGGAGAPFGRVM
+1134 
-1148 TGQPITNDSQ
+1148 
-1158 DWRWYLNGD
+1158 
-1167 FMVVKVTDAE
+1167 
-1177 ASVPGK
+1177 
-1183 GYRTQNDRYGSP
+1183 
-1195 LSGDGGNWGQ
+1195 
-1205 RGTKS
+1205 
-1210 TNDGTWNWQYH
+1210 
-1221 GTTEGQPGPGGPAIV
+1221 
-1236 GVAPQTTQLTNGGKI
+1236 
-1251 LQTL
+1251 

>member
-1 MAQESRLV
+1 MIKIIYKQDPLSEEKTIEQAETIGQWLTSKYEYLPEHVRIFHTSSNMDHAEISFANEVTPKNAHDLKQLDFLPGTF
-9 IVIDS
+9 IVIE
-14 QNAER
+14 NPKGMPALI
-19 NARNLGNE
+19 AAI
-27 LVSIERKGEFASKSM
+27 VSIV
-42 DSLSVATRALAGHMA
+42 LSVAIAFLMPAPSIAQT
-57 GLLTVGSAISKMD
+57 T
-70 TYTGLQNRLKLVTN
+70 QNN
-84 NQAEL
+84 NQSSSANNEL
-89 NKATEDTFRIA
+89 SNRENKMRVNGRIA
-100 QKTYSA
+100 DIYGAA
-106 WDSVLQ
+106 WD
-112 VYQRFSDNAKTLN
+112 
-125 LTMDDTARLTETV
+125 
-138 SKAVAISGASAE
+138 
-150 AADAALVQFGQ
+150 
-161 ALASGT
+161 
-167 LRGEEL
+167 
-173 NSVMEQTPA
+173 TP
-182 LAKAIAKGM
+182 
-191 GITVGELR
+191 
-199 SVAAEGKITSQE
+199 
-211 IVKALRN
+211 
-218 VESDVDALFA
+218 
-228 KTDITIGQSL
+228 
-238 TLLNNE
+238 
-244 ITKFVGEAGKGSG
+244 
-257 AAQVLAGS
+257 
-265 VQTLASNLDLI
+265 DLI
-276 ADGALVVGIG
+276 AVPYKVYENNVEVEHLVGCIGRGHYHIKGAYDGETNIVDIAG
-286 YITRA
+286 
-291 ILIKSAAIKE
+291 
-301 GMASTLASR
+301 
-310 QASVLN
+310 ASVEVFRPGVDIISG
-316 AQAEG
+316 Q
-321 EPYFSLGTEIT
+321 PYFSLGSEIT

-341 TSVNGQVLRPADTQS
+341 NSVNGQILRPADTQS
-356 LEGTNYLHFAYP
+356 LEGANYLQFAYP
-368 NEILRASA
+368 NEILRAAA

-391 EITNASFTFNGQTY
+391 EITNASFTYNGQTY
-405 DLNGTYSVLS
+405 DLNGSYSVLS
-415 VADDRMTLSNP
+415 VADDRMALSNP
-426 AAVNA
+426 AAVNP
-431 NWLKLKELNN
+431 NWLKLKELTN
-441 QQTAALS
+441 QQTGAIS
-448 PKISS
+448 PKLSS

-461 FILDNVERSR
+461 FILDNLERSR
-471 VLCNFVA
+471 VIFNFVA
-478 TNGLYTVSSGGNQA
+478 NNGLYTVSSGGNQA

-502 TPVNESGAAIGNPML
+502 TPVNESGASIGNPML

-577 STVYEHET
+577 STMYEHET

-623 ELYPT
+623 ELFPT

-643 IGRRSIDEIDL
+643 IGRRTIDEIDI

-660 YNDVVDY
+660 YNDIVDY

-709 KLYFERPT
+709 KIYFEQPT
-717 DNSVM
+717 DNSVL

-729 IPDSYKHDLTFGVMD
+729 IPDSYKHDLTLGMMD
-744 DYDGLIYEYTDPT
+744 DYDGLIYEYTDPA
-757 DDSRINIYLPD
+757 DDTRINIYLPD

-781 VRNKWQAH
+781 VRNKWQAR

-794 IWNKLRFQ
+794 LWNKLRFQ

-828 RNGIHQSGEVVQQ
+828 RNGIHQSGDVIQQ
-841 EGLILTLSHDVDF
+841 DGLILTLSHDVDF

-869 TVDLIPVTAGSAKN
+869 TVDLLPITAGSAKN

-894 LKLSPDDFVNTIYT
+894 LKLSSDDFVNTIYT
-908 VVNDDTKGSLP
+908 VVNDDTKDSLP
-919 YLVAKREPA
+919 YLVAKKDPV
-928 DQFSNTITAIN
+928 DKFSNTITAVN
-939 YDERYYLND
+939 YDVRYYLND

-963 RYDQLDI
+963 RYDQLDL

-989 SFVVEA
+989 SFIVEA

-1001 SSSYRPETRMVYKFD
+1001 SSSLRPETRMVYKFD
-1016 YNNSPAK
+1016 YRDSPAR
-1023 REYIVPAATELP
+1023 REYIVPAASELP

-1043 PDLVVNLTIKGAVVG
+1043 PDLVVNLTIKGSVVG

-1071 AWSTDPD
+1071 AWSIDPD
-1078 YNFTK
+1078 YNFAK

-1088 FQGAPGLLNRHSKL
+1088 FQGAPGLMNRHNKL

-1122 SGIYTGLSYGVQ
+1122 SGIYTELSYGVQ
-1134 GIPGGAGAPFGRVM
+1134 GVPGGAGAPFGRVM
-1148 TGQPITNDSQ
+1148 TGQPIYNDTQ
-1158 DWRWYLNGD
+1158 DWRWYFNGD

-1177 ASVPGK
+1177 AVIPGK
-1183 GYRTQNDRYGSP
+1183 GYRTPNGDRYVSP
-1195 LSGDGGNWGQ
+1195 LSGDGGGWGQ

-1210 TNDGTWNWQYH
+1210 TNSGTSNWNYH
-1221 GTTEGQPGPGGPAIV
+1221 GTTEGQPGAGGTAIV
-1236 GVAPQTTQLTNGGKI
+1236 GVAPLTTQLINGGKI

>member
-1 MAQESRLV
+1 MIKV
-9 IVIDS
+9 IYK
-14 QNAER
+14 Q
-19 NARNLGNE
+19 
-27 LVSIERKGEFASKSM
+27 
-42 DSLSVATRALAGHMA
+42 
-57 GLLTVGSAISKMD
+57 
-70 TYTGLQNRLKLVTN
+70 
-84 NQAEL
+84 
-89 NKATEDTFRIA
+89 
-100 QKTYSA
+100 
-106 WDSVLQ
+106 
-112 VYQRFSDNAKTLN
+112 
-125 LTMDDTARLTETV
+125 
-138 SKAVAISGASAE
+138 
-150 AADAALVQFGQ
+150 
-161 ALASGT
+161 
-167 LRGEEL
+167 
-173 NSVMEQTPA
+173 
-182 LAKAIAKGM
+182 
-191 GITVGELR
+191 
-199 SVAAEGKITSQE
+199 
-211 IVKALRN
+211 
-218 VESDVDALFA
+218 DALSEE
-228 KTDITIGQSL
+228 KTIEYAHTIGQWL
-238 TLLNNE
+238 TSKYESMPEHVRIFHTASNMDHAEISFANEVTPKNAFDLKQLDFLPGTFIVIENPKWVAAIVSIVISIAIAFLMPTPSMAQTTQNINQSSSANNE
-244 ITKFVGEAGKGSG
+244 LSNRENKIRVNGRIADIYG
-257 AAQVLAGS
+257 AAWDTPDSIAVPYKVYENNIEVEHMVGCIGRGQYHIKGAYDGETNIVDIAG
-265 VQTLASNLDLI
+265 
-276 ADGALVVGIG
+276 
-286 YITRA
+286 
-291 ILIKSAAIKE
+291 
-301 GMASTLASR
+301 
-310 QASVLN
+310 ASV
-316 AQAEG
+316 EVFRPGVDIVSG
-321 EPYFSLGTEIT
+321 EPYFSIGTEIT

-341 TSVNGQVLRPADTQS
+341 TSVNGQVLRPADTQT
-356 LEGTNYLHFAYP
+356 LEGTNYLLFAYP
-368 NEILRASA
+368 NEILRAAA

-383 KFVSNDRV
+383 KFVSNDRI
-391 EITNASFTFNGQTY
+391 EMTNASFTYNGQTY

-426 AAVNA
+426 AAVNP
-431 NWLKLKELNN
+431 NWLKLKELSN
-441 QQTAALS
+441 QQTAAAS
-448 PKISS
+448 PKLVS

-461 FILDNVERSR
+461 FILDNIERSR

-552 TPTPA
+552 TPTPG
-557 VTTVVDEVK
+557 VTTVVDDVK

-577 STVYEHET
+577 STTYEHET

-618 GAMTT
+618 GGMTT
-623 ELYPT
+623 ELFPT

-643 IGRRSIDEIDL
+643 IGRRTIEEIDI

-660 YNDVVDY
+660 YNDIVGY

-709 KLYFERPT
+709 KIYFERPT
-717 DNSVM
+717 DNSVL

-729 IPDSYKHDLTFGVMD
+729 IPDSYKHDLTFGLMD

-794 IWNKLRFQ
+794 LWNKLRFQ

-828 RNGIHQSGEVVQQ
+828 RNGIHRSGEVVKQ

-883 KVVLGRLPNGA
+883 KVVLGRLPNSA
-894 LKLSPDDFVNTIYT
+894 LKLSADDFINTIYT
-908 VVNDDTKGSLP
+908 VVNDDTKDSLP
-919 YLVAKREPA
+919 YLVAKKDPV
-928 DQFSNTITAIN
+928 DQFSNTITAVN
-939 YDERYYLND
+939 YDVRYYLND

-1001 SSSYRPETRMVYKFD
+1001 SSSLRTETRMVYKHT
-1016 YNNSPAK
+1016 NNSETK
-1023 REYIVPAATELP
+1023 EFIIPAAPEIA

-1043 PDLVVNLTIKGAVVG
+1043 SSLVVNLTIEGAVVG

-1071 AWSTDPD
+1071 AWTSDPN
-1078 YNFTK
+1078 YNFTR

-1088 FQGAPGLLNRHSKL
+1088 FRGAPGLMNRHSKL

-1122 SGIYTGLSYGVQ
+1122 SGIYTELGYGVQ
-1134 GIPGGAGAPFGRVM
+1134 GVPGGAGAPFGRVLN
-1148 TGQPITNDSQ
+1148 GQPIYNDTQ
-1158 DWRWYLNGD
+1158 DWRWYLEGGYLL
-1167 FMVVKVTDAE
+1167 VVKVTDAE
-1177 ASVPGK
+1177 AEIPGK
-1183 GYRTQNDRYGSP
+1183 GYRTPNDGRYGSP
-1195 LSGDGGNWGQ
+1195 LSGDGGGWGQ

-1210 TNDGTWNWQYH
+1210 TNDGTWNWNYH
-1221 GTTEGQPGPGGPAIV
+1221 GTTEGQPGAGGTAIV
-1236 GVAPQTTQLTNGGKI
+1236 GISPLTTKLINGGKI
-1251 LQTL
+1251 LQAL

>member
-1 MAQESRLV
+1 MIKIIYKQDPLSEEKTIEHAHTIGQWLTSKYESMPEHVRIFHTSSNMDHAEISFANEVTPKNAHDLKQLDFLPGTF
-9 IVIDS
+9 IVIE
-14 QNAER
+14 NPKGMPALI
-19 NARNLGNE
+19 AAI
-27 LVSIERKGEFASKSM
+27 VSIV
-42 DSLSVATRALAGHMA
+42 LSVAVAFLMPAPSIAQTN
-57 GLLTVGSAISKMD
+57 
-70 TYTGLQNRLKLVTN
+70 QNN
-84 NQAEL
+84 NQSS
-89 NKATEDTFRIA
+89 
-100 QKTYSA
+100 SA
-106 WDSVLQ
+106 
-112 VYQRFSDNAKTLN
+112 
-125 LTMDDTARLTETV
+125 
-138 SKAVAISGASAE
+138 
-150 AADAALVQFGQ
+150 
-161 ALASGT
+161 
-167 LRGEEL
+167 
-173 NSVMEQTPA
+173 
-182 LAKAIAKGM
+182 
-191 GITVGELR
+191 
-199 SVAAEGKITSQE
+199 
-211 IVKALRN
+211 
-218 VESDVDALFA
+218 
-228 KTDITIGQSL
+228 
-238 TLLNNE
+238 NNE
-244 ITKFVGEAGKGSG
+244 LSNRENKMRVNGRITDNYGAGWN
-257 AAQVLAGS
+257 
-265 VQTLASNLDLI
+265 TPDLI
-276 ADGALVVGIG
+276 AVPYKVYENNVEVEHIVGCIGRGHYQINGAYDGETNIVDIAG
-286 YITRA
+286 
-291 ILIKSAAIKE
+291 
-301 GMASTLASR
+301 
-310 QASVLN
+310 ASVEVFRPGVDIVSG
-316 AQAEG
+316 Q
-321 EPYFSLGTEIT
+321 PYFSVGTEIT

-341 TSVNGQVLRPADTQS
+341 NSVNGQILRPADTQS
-356 LEGTNYLHFAYP
+356 LEGTNYLLFAYP
-368 NEILRASA
+368 NEILRAAA

-391 EITNASFTFNGQTY
+391 EITNASFTYNGQTY

-415 VADDRMTLSNP
+415 VADDRMALSNP
-426 AAVNA
+426 ASVNP
-431 NWLKLKELNN
+431 NWLKLKELTN
-441 QQTAALS
+441 QQTGALS
-448 PKISS
+448 PKLSS

-461 FILDNVERSR
+461 FILDNIERSR
-471 VLCNFVA
+471 VIFNFVA
-478 TNGLYTVSSGGNQA
+478 SNGLYTVSSGGNQA

-557 VTTVVDEVK
+557 VESVVDEVK
-566 WQALYGAYPLQ
+566 WQALYGAFSLQ
-577 STVYEHET
+577 STKYEYET

-594 TGALSVKSRK
+594 TGALAVKSRK

-623 ELYPT
+623 ELFPT

-643 IGRRSIDEIDL
+643 IGRRTIDEIDI

-660 YNDVVDY
+660 YNDIVDY

-709 KLYFERPT
+709 KIYFERPT
-717 DNSVM
+717 DNSVL

-794 IWNKLRFQ
+794 LWNKLRFQ

-841 EGLILTLSHDVDF
+841 EGLILTLSHVVDF

-869 TVDLIPVTAGSAKN
+869 SVDLIPITAGSAKN

-919 YLVAKREPA
+919 YLVAKKDPV
-928 DQFSNTITAIN
+928 DQFSNTITAVN
-939 YDERYYLND
+939 YDVRYYLND

-1001 SSSYRPETRMVYKFD
+1001 SSSLRPETKMIYKHTYDSETKEF
-1016 YNNSPAK
+1016 
-1023 REYIVPAATELP
+1023 IVPAAPELP

-1043 PDLVVNLTIKGAVVG
+1043 SGLIVNLTIKGAVVG
-1058 RGGDGGLPHLAFG
+1058 RGGDGGLPHLAYG
-1071 AWSTDPD
+1071 GRSSDPN
-1078 YNFTK
+1078 YSFTK

-1088 FQGAPGLLNRHSKL
+1088 FQGAPGLMNRHSKL

-1122 SGIYTGLSYGVQ
+1122 SGIYTELGYGVQ
-1134 GIPGGAGAPFGRVM
+1134 GVPGGAGAPFGRVM
-1148 TGQPITNDSQ
+1148 TGQPIYNDTQ
-1158 DWRWYLNGD
+1158 DWRWYFID
-1167 FMVVKVTDAE
+1167 SFMVVKVTDAE
-1177 ASVPGK
+1177 AEIPGK

-1195 LSGDGGNWGQ
+1195 LSGDGGGWGQ

-1210 TNDGTWNWQYH
+1210 TNDGTWNWNYH
-1221 GTTEGQPGPGGPAIV
+1221 GTTEGQPGAGGTAIV
-1236 GVAPQTTQLTNGGKI
+1236 GVAPLTTKLLNGGKI

>member
-1 MAQESRLV
+1 MIKV
-9 IVIDS
+9 IYK
-14 QNAER
+14 Q
-19 NARNLGNE
+19 
-27 LVSIERKGEFASKSM
+27 
-42 DSLSVATRALAGHMA
+42 
-57 GLLTVGSAISKMD
+57 
-70 TYTGLQNRLKLVTN
+70 
-84 NQAEL
+84 
-89 NKATEDTFRIA
+89 
-100 QKTYSA
+100 
-106 WDSVLQ
+106 
-112 VYQRFSDNAKTLN
+112 
-125 LTMDDTARLTETV
+125 
-138 SKAVAISGASAE
+138 
-150 AADAALVQFGQ
+150 
-161 ALASGT
+161 
-167 LRGEEL
+167 
-173 NSVMEQTPA
+173 
-182 LAKAIAKGM
+182 
-191 GITVGELR
+191 
-199 SVAAEGKITSQE
+199 
-211 IVKALRN
+211 
-218 VESDVDALFA
+218 DALSEE
-228 KTDITIGQSL
+228 KTIEYAHTIGQWL
-238 TLLNNE
+238 TSKYESMPEHISIFHTASNMDHAEISFANEVTPKNAFDLKQLDFLPGTFIVIENPKWVAAIVSIVISIAIAFLMPTPSMAQTTQNINQSSSANNE
-244 ITKFVGEAGKGSG
+244 LSNRENKIRVNGRIADIYG
-257 AAQVLAGS
+257 AAWDTPDSIAVPYKVYENNIEVEHMVGCIGRGQYRIKGAYDGETNIVDIAG
-265 VQTLASNLDLI
+265 
-276 ADGALVVGIG
+276 
-286 YITRA
+286 
-291 ILIKSAAIKE
+291 
-301 GMASTLASR
+301 
-310 QASVLN
+310 ASV
-316 AQAEG
+316 EVFRPGVDIVSG
-321 EPYFSLGTEIT
+321 EPYFSIGTEIT

-341 TSVNGQVLRPADTQS
+341 TSVNGQVLRPADTQT
-356 LEGTNYLHFAYP
+356 LEGTNYLLFAYP
-368 NEILRASA
+368 NEILRAAA

-383 KFVSNDRV
+383 KFVSNDRI
-391 EITNASFTFNGQTY
+391 EITNASFTYNGQTY
-405 DLNGTYSVLS
+405 DLNGIYSVLS

-426 AAVNA
+426 AAVNP
-431 NWLKLKELNN
+431 NWLKLKELTN
-441 QQTAALS
+441 QQTAAAS
-448 PKISS
+448 PKLVS

-461 FILDNVERSR
+461 FILDNIERSR

-552 TPTPA
+552 TPTPG
-557 VTTVVDEVK
+557 VTTVVDDVK

-577 STVYEHET
+577 STTYEHET

-618 GAMTT
+618 GSMTT
-623 ELYPT
+623 ELFPT

-643 IGRRSIDEIDL
+643 IGRRTIDEIDI

-660 YNDVVDY
+660 YNDIVDY

-690 VTNLCD
+690 ATNLCD

-703 RQNNKL
+703 WQNNKL
-709 KLYFERPT
+709 KIYFERPT
-717 DNSVM
+717 DNSVL

-729 IPDSYKHDLTFGVMD
+729 IPNSYKHDLTFGVID

-794 IWNKLRFQ
+794 LWNKLRFQ

-828 RNGIHQSGEVVQQ
+828 RNGIHQSGEVVKQ

-869 TVDLIPVTAGSAKN
+869 SVDLIPVTSGSAKN
-883 KVVLGRLPNGA
+883 KVVLGRLPSGA
-894 LKLSPDDFVNTIYT
+894 LKLSSDDFVNTIYT
-908 VVNDDTKGSLP
+908 VVNDDTKDSLP
-919 YLVAKREPA
+919 YLVAKKDPV
-928 DQFSNTITAIN
+928 DKFSNTITAVN
-939 YDERYYLND
+939 YDVRYYLND

-1001 SSSYRPETRMVYKFD
+1001 SSSLRTETRMVYKHT
-1016 YNNSPAK
+1016 NNSETK
-1023 REYIVPAATELP
+1023 EFIIPAAPEIA

-1043 PDLVVNLTIKGAVVG
+1043 SSLVVNLTIKGAVVG

-1071 AWSTDPD
+1071 AWTSDPN
-1078 YNFTK
+1078 YNFTR

-1088 FQGAPGLLNRHSKL
+1088 FRGAPGLMNRHSKL

-1122 SGIYTGLSYGVQ
+1122 SGIYTELGYGVQ
-1134 GIPGGAGAPFGRVM
+1134 GVPGGAGAPFGRVL
-1148 TGQPITNDSQ
+1148 TGQPIYNDTQ
-1158 DWRWYLNGD
+1158 DWRWYLEGGYLL
-1167 FMVVKVTDAE
+1167 VVKVTDAE
-1177 ASVPGK
+1177 AEIPGK
-1183 GYRTQNDRYGSP
+1183 GYRTPNDGRYGSP
-1195 LSGDGGNWGQ
+1195 LSGDGGGWGQ

-1210 TNDGTWNWQYH
+1210 TNDGTWNWNYH
-1221 GTTEGQPGPGGPAIV
+1221 GTTEGQPGAGGTAII
-1236 GVAPQTTQLTNGGKI
+1236 GVAPLTTKLINGGKI

>member
-1 MAQESRLV
+1 MIKIIYKQDPLSEEKTIEHAETIGQWLTSKYEYLPEHVRIFHTSSNMDHAEISFANEVTPKNAHDLKQLDFLPGTF
-9 IVIDS
+9 IVIE
-14 QNAER
+14 NPKGMPALI
-19 NARNLGNE
+19 AAI
-27 LVSIERKGEFASKSM
+27 VSIV
-42 DSLSVATRALAGHMA
+42 LSVAIAFLMPAPSIAQT
-57 GLLTVGSAISKMD
+57 T
-70 TYTGLQNRLKLVTN
+70 QNN
-84 NQAEL
+84 NQSSSANNEL
-89 NKATEDTFRIA
+89 SNRENKMRVNGRIA
-100 QKTYSA
+100 DIYGAA
-106 WDSVLQ
+106 WD
-112 VYQRFSDNAKTLN
+112 
-125 LTMDDTARLTETV
+125 
-138 SKAVAISGASAE
+138 
-150 AADAALVQFGQ
+150 
-161 ALASGT
+161 
-167 LRGEEL
+167 
-173 NSVMEQTPA
+173 TP
-182 LAKAIAKGM
+182 
-191 GITVGELR
+191 
-199 SVAAEGKITSQE
+199 
-211 IVKALRN
+211 
-218 VESDVDALFA
+218 
-228 KTDITIGQSL
+228 
-238 TLLNNE
+238 
-244 ITKFVGEAGKGSG
+244 
-257 AAQVLAGS
+257 
-265 VQTLASNLDLI
+265 DLI
-276 ADGALVVGIG
+276 AVPYKVYENNVEVEHLVGCIGRGHYHIKGAYDGETNIVDIAG
-286 YITRA
+286 
-291 ILIKSAAIKE
+291 
-301 GMASTLASR
+301 
-310 QASVLN
+310 ASVEVFRPGVDIVSG
-316 AQAEG
+316 Q
-321 EPYFSLGTEIT
+321 PYFSLGSEIT

-341 TSVNGQVLRPADTQS
+341 NSVNGQILRPADTQS
-356 LEGTNYLHFAYP
+356 LEGTNYLQFAYP
-368 NEILRASA
+368 NEILRAAA

-415 VADDRMTLSNP
+415 VADDRMALSNP
-426 AAVNA
+426 AAVNP
-431 NWLKLKELNN
+431 NWLKLKELTN
-441 QQTAALS
+441 QQTGPLS
-448 PKISS
+448 PKLSS

-461 FILDNVERSR
+461 FILDNIERSR
-471 VLCNFVA
+471 VIFNFVA
-478 TNGLYTVSSGGNQA
+478 NNGLYTVSSGGNQA

-566 WQALYGAYPLQ
+566 WQALYGAFPLQ
-577 STVYEHET
+577 STMYEHET

-618 GAMTT
+618 GSMTT
-623 ELYPT
+623 ELFPT

-643 IGRRSIDEIDL
+643 IGRRTIEEIDI

-744 DYDGLIYEYTDPT
+744 DYDGLIYEYTDPS

-794 IWNKLRFQ
+794 LWNKLRFQ

-841 EGLILTLSHDVDF
+841 EGLVLTLSHDVDF

-869 TVDLIPVTAGSAKN
+869 TVDLIPVTAGYAKN
-883 KVVLGRLPNGA
+883 KVVLGRLPNSA

-939 YDERYYLND
+939 YDKRYYLND

-1001 SSSYRPETRMVYKFD
+1001 SSSLRAETRMVYKHT
-1016 YNNSPAK
+1016 NNYETK
-1023 REYIVPAATELP
+1023 EFIVPAAPEIA

-1043 PDLVVNLTIKGAVVG
+1043 SDLTVNLTIKGSVVG
-1058 RGGDGGLPHLAFG
+1058 RGGDGGLPHLAFS
-1071 AWSTDPD
+1071 AWSSDPN
-1078 YNFTK
+1078 YNFTR

-1088 FQGAPGLLNRHSKL
+1088 FQGAPGLKNRHSKL

-1122 SGIYTGLSYGVQ
+1122 SGIYTELGYGVQ
-1134 GIPGGAGAPFGRVM
+1134 GVPGGAGAPFGRVM
-1148 TGQPITNDSQ
+1148 TGQPIYNDTQ
-1158 DWRWYLNGD
+1158 DWRWYLEGGYL
-1167 FMVVKVTDAE
+1167 MVVKVTDAE
-1177 ASVPGK
+1177 AEIPGK

-1195 LSGDGGNWGQ
+1195 LSGDGGGWGQ

-1221 GTTEGQPGPGGPAIV
+1221 GTTEGQPGAGGTAIV
-1236 GVAPQTTQLTNGGKI
+1236 GVAPLTTQLINGGKI

>member
-1 MAQESRLV
+1 MIKIIYKQDPLSEEKTIEQAETIGQWLTSKYEYLPEHVRIFHTSSNMDHAEISFANEVTPKNSHDLKQLDFLPGTF
-9 IVIDS
+9 IVIE
-14 QNAER
+14 NPKGIPALV
-19 NARNLGNE
+19 AAI
-27 LVSIERKGEFASKSM
+27 VSIV
-42 DSLSVATRALAGHMA
+42 LSVAIAFLMPAPSIAQTN
-57 GLLTVGSAISKMD
+57 
-70 TYTGLQNRLKLVTN
+70 QNN
-84 NQAEL
+84 NQSS
-89 NKATEDTFRIA
+89 
-100 QKTYSA
+100 SA
-106 WDSVLQ
+106 
-112 VYQRFSDNAKTLN
+112 
-125 LTMDDTARLTETV
+125 
-138 SKAVAISGASAE
+138 
-150 AADAALVQFGQ
+150 
-161 ALASGT
+161 
-167 LRGEEL
+167 
-173 NSVMEQTPA
+173 
-182 LAKAIAKGM
+182 
-191 GITVGELR
+191 
-199 SVAAEGKITSQE
+199 
-211 IVKALRN
+211 
-218 VESDVDALFA
+218 
-228 KTDITIGQSL
+228 
-238 TLLNNE
+238 NNE
-244 ITKFVGEAGKGSG
+244 LSNRENKMRVNGRITDNYGAGWN
-257 AAQVLAGS
+257 
-265 VQTLASNLDLI
+265 TPDLI
-276 ADGALVVGIG
+276 AVPYKVYENNVEVEHVVGCIG
-286 YITRA
+286 RGHYH
-291 ILIKSAAIKE
+291 IKGAYDGETNIVDIA
-301 GMASTLASR
+301 G
-310 QASVLN
+310 ASVEVFRPGVDIVSG
-316 AQAEG
+316 Q
-321 EPYFSLGTEIT
+321 PYFSLGSEIT

-341 TSVNGQVLRPADTQS
+341 NSVNGQILRPADTQS
-356 LEGTNYLHFAYP
+356 LEGTNYLQFAYP
-368 NEILRASA
+368 NEILRAAA

-415 VADDRMTLSNP
+415 VADDRMALSSP
-426 AAVNA
+426 AAVNP
-431 NWLKLKELNN
+431 NWLKLKELSN
-441 QQTAALS
+441 QQTGALS
-448 PKISS
+448 PKLSS

-461 FILDNVERSR
+461 FILDNIERSR
-471 VLCNFVA
+471 VIFNFVA
-478 TNGLYTVSSGGNQA
+478 NNGLYTVSSGGNQA

-566 WQALYGAYPLQ
+566 WQALYGAFPLQ
-577 STVYEHET
+577 STMYEHET
-585 VFRARTYAT
+585 VFRVRTYAT

-623 ELYPT
+623 ELFPT

-643 IGRRSIDEIDL
+643 IGRRTIDEIDI

-660 YNDVVDY
+660 YNDIVEY

-690 VTNLCD
+690 ATNLCD

-703 RQNNKL
+703 WQNNKL
-709 KLYFERPT
+709 KIYFEKPT
-717 DNSVM
+717 DNSVL

-729 IPDSYKHDLTFGVMD
+729 IPDSYKHDLTLGMMD
-744 DYDGLIYEYTDPT
+744 DYDGLTYEYTDPA
-757 DDSRINIYLPD
+757 DDTRINIYLPD

-781 VRNKWQAH
+781 VRNKWQAR

-794 IWNKLRFQ
+794 LWNKLRFQ

-828 RNGIHQSGEVVQQ
+828 RNGIHQSGDVVQQ

-869 TVDLIPVTAGSAKN
+869 TVDLIPITAGSAKN
-883 KVVLGRLPNGA
+883 KVVLGRLPNDA
-894 LKLSPDDFVNTIYT
+894 LKLSSDDFVNTIYT
-908 VVNDDTKGSLP
+908 VVNDDTRGSLP
-919 YLVAKREPA
+919 YLVATKDPV
-928 DQFSNTITAIN
+928 DKFSNTVTAVN
-939 YDERYYLND
+939 YDVRYYLND

-989 SFVVEA
+989 SFIVEA

-1001 SSSYRPETRMVYKFD
+1001 SSSLRAETRMVYKHT
-1016 YNNSPAK
+1016 NNSETK
-1023 REYIVPAATELP
+1023 EFIVPAAPELP

-1043 PDLVVNLTIKGAVVG
+1043 AGLVVNLTIKGSVVG
-1058 RGGDGGLPHLAFG
+1058 RGGDGGLPHVAFG
-1071 AWSTDPD
+1071 AWTSDPN
-1078 YNFTK
+1078 YNFTR

-1088 FQGAPGLLNRHSKL
+1088 FQGAPGLMNRHSKL
-1102 NLIIDGGTLARGGSG
+1102 NLIVDGGTLARGGSG

-1122 SGIYTGLSYGVQ
+1122 SGIYTELGYGVQ

-1148 TGQPITNDSQ
+1148 TGQPIYNDTQ
-1158 DWRWYLNGD
+1158 DWRWYLEGGY
-1167 FMVVKVTDAE
+1167 FMVVKVTDADAE
-1177 ASVPGK
+1177 IPGK
-1183 GYRTQNDRYGSP
+1183 GYRTKNDRYSSP
-1195 LSGDGGNWGQ
+1195 LSGDGGGWGQ

-1210 TNDGTWNWQYH
+1210 TNDGTWNWNYH
-1221 GTTEGQPGPGGPAIV
+1221 GTTEGQPGAGGTAIV
-1236 GVAPQTTQLTNGGKI
+1236 GVAPVTTKLINGGKI

>member
-1 MAQESRLV
+1 M
-9 IVIDS
+9 I
-14 QNAER
+14 
-19 NARNLGNE
+19 
-27 LVSIERKGEFASKSM
+27 
-42 DSLSVATRALAGHMA
+42 
-57 GLLTVGSAISKMD
+57 
-70 TYTGLQNRLKLVTN
+70 
-84 NQAEL
+84 
-89 NKATEDTFRIA
+89 
-100 QKTYSA
+100 
-106 WDSVLQ
+106 
-112 VYQRFSDNAKTLN
+112 
-125 LTMDDTARLTETV
+125 
-138 SKAVAISGASAE
+138 
-150 AADAALVQFGQ
+150 
-161 ALASGT
+161 
-167 LRGEEL
+167 
-173 NSVMEQTPA
+173 
-182 LAKAIAKGM
+182 
-191 GITVGELR
+191 
-199 SVAAEGKITSQE
+199 KI
-211 IVKALRN
+211 IYKK
-218 VESDVDALFA
+218 DALSEE
-228 KTDITIGQSL
+228 KTIEQAQTIGQWL
-238 TLLNNE
+238 TSKYDYMPEHVRIFHTTSNMDHAEISFANE
-244 ITKFVGEAGKGSG
+244 VTPKNAYELKQLDFLPGTFIVIENPKGIELG
-257 AAQVLAGS
+257 AAAWAAIIS
-265 VQTLASNLDLI
+265 
-276 ADGALVVGIG
+276 LVVGVAVALLMPVPSITQTNQNNNQSSSANNELSNRENKTRVNGRIADIYGAAHDTPDLITVPYKVYENNVEVEHVVGCIG
-286 YITRA
+286 RGHYKINGAYDGETNIVDIA
-291 ILIKSAAIKE
+291 
-301 GMASTLASR
+301 G
-310 QASVLN
+310 ASV
-316 AQAEG
+316 EVFRPGVDIVSG

-368 NEILRASA
+368 NEILRATA

-478 TNGLYTVSSGGNQA
+478 TNGLYTVSSGGNQG

-604 INFDLQRMLPTYKN
+604 INFDLQRMLPTFKN

-623 ELYPT
+623 ELFPT

-643 IGRRSIDEIDL
+643 IGRRTIDEIDL

-869 TVDLIPVTAGSAKN
+869 TVDLIPITPGSAKN

-1001 SSSYRPETRMVYKFD
+1001 SSSYRPETRFVYKFD
-1016 YNNSPAK
+1016 YNSSPPKQEFIA
-1023 REYIVPAATELP
+1023 PAATELP

-1071 AWSTDPD
+1071 AWESDPD

-1102 NLIIDGGTLARGGSG
+1102 NL
-1117 GGATP
+1117 
-1122 SGIYTGLSYGVQ
+1122 
-1134 GIPGGAGAPFGRVM
+1134 
-1148 TGQPITNDSQ
+1148 
-1158 DWRWYLNGD
+1158 
-1167 FMVVKVTDAE
+1167 
-1177 ASVPGK
+1177 
-1183 GYRTQNDRYGSP
+1183 
-1195 LSGDGGNWGQ
+1195 
-1205 RGTKS
+1205 
-1210 TNDGTWNWQYH
+1210 
-1221 GTTEGQPGPGGPAIV
+1221 
-1236 GVAPQTTQLTNGGKI
+1236 
-1251 LQTL
+1251 

>member
-1 MAQESRLV
+1 MIKIIYKQDPLSENKTIEHAETIGLWLTSKYEYMPEHVRIFHTTSNMDNAEISFANEVTPKNAYELKQLDFLPGTF
-9 IVIDS
+9 IVIE
-14 QNAER
+14 NPKGIPALV
-19 NARNLGNE
+19 AAI
-27 LVSIERKGEFASKSM
+27 VSIV
-42 DSLSVATRALAGHMA
+42 LSVAVALLMPTPSIAQ
-57 GLLTVGSAISKMD
+57 TN
-70 TYTGLQNRLKLVTN
+70 QNN
-84 NQAEL
+84 NQSSSANNEL
-89 NKATEDTFRIA
+89 SNRENKIRVNGRIA
-100 QKTYSA
+100 
-106 WDSVLQ
+106 
-112 VYQRFSDNAKTLN
+112 
-125 LTMDDTARLTETV
+125 
-138 SKAVAISGASAE
+138 
-150 AADAALVQFGQ
+150 
-161 ALASGT
+161 
-167 LRGEEL
+167 
-173 NSVMEQTPA
+173 
-182 LAKAIAKGM
+182 
-191 GITVGELR
+191 
-199 SVAAEGKITSQE
+199 
-211 IVKALRN
+211 
-218 VESDVDALFA
+218 
-228 KTDITIGQSL
+228 DIY
-238 TLLNNE
+238 
-244 ITKFVGEAGKGSG
+244 G
-257 AAQVLAGS
+257 AAHD
-265 VQTLASNLDLI
+265 TPDLI
-276 ADGALVVGIG
+276 AVPYKVYENNVEVEHVVGCIG
-286 YITRA
+286 RGHYKINGAYDGETNIVDIA
-291 ILIKSAAIKE
+291 
-301 GMASTLASR
+301 G
-310 QASVLN
+310 ASV
-316 AQAEG
+316 EVYRPGVDIVSG

-391 EITNASFTFNGQTY
+391 EITNASFTYNGQTY

-431 NWLKLKELNN
+431 NWLKLKELSN

-557 VTTVVDEVK
+557 VTTVDDEVK

-643 IGRRSIDEIDL
+643 IGRRTIDEIDL

-794 IWNKLRFQ
+794 LWNKLRFQ

-1043 PDLVVNLTIKGAVVG
+1043 PDLVVNLTIKGSVVG
-1058 RGGDGGLPHLAFG
+1058 RGGDGGLPHLAYGDWEKDSDF
-1071 AWSTDPD
+1071 
-1078 YNFTK
+1078 NFTK

-1148 TGQPITNDSQ
+1148 TGQPISNDSQ
-1158 DWRWYLNGD
+1158 DYRLYLESYLLV
-1167 FMVVKVTDAE
+1167 MKITDAE

-1183 GYRTQNDRYGSP
+1183 GYRTQNERYGSP
-1195 LSGDGGNWGQ
+1195 LSGDGGNWGE

-1221 GTTEGQPGPGGPAIV
+1221 GTTEGQPGPGGPAII
-1236 GVAPQTTQLTNGGKI
+1236 GVAPLTTQLINGGKI

>member
-1 MAQESRLV
+1 MIKV
-9 IVIDS
+9 IYK
-14 QNAER
+14 Q
-19 NARNLGNE
+19 
-27 LVSIERKGEFASKSM
+27 
-42 DSLSVATRALAGHMA
+42 
-57 GLLTVGSAISKMD
+57 
-70 TYTGLQNRLKLVTN
+70 
-84 NQAEL
+84 
-89 NKATEDTFRIA
+89 
-100 QKTYSA
+100 
-106 WDSVLQ
+106 
-112 VYQRFSDNAKTLN
+112 
-125 LTMDDTARLTETV
+125 
-138 SKAVAISGASAE
+138 
-150 AADAALVQFGQ
+150 
-161 ALASGT
+161 
-167 LRGEEL
+167 
-173 NSVMEQTPA
+173 
-182 LAKAIAKGM
+182 
-191 GITVGELR
+191 
-199 SVAAEGKITSQE
+199 
-211 IVKALRN
+211 
-218 VESDVDALFA
+218 DALSEE
-228 KTDITIGQSL
+228 KTIEYAHTIGQWL
-238 TLLNNE
+238 TSKYESMPEHISIFHTASNMDHAEISFANEVTPKNEFDLKQLDFLPGTFIVIENPKWVAAIVSIVISIAIAFLMPTPSMAQTTQNINQSSSANNE
-244 ITKFVGEAGKGSG
+244 LSNRENKIRVNGRIADIYG
-257 AAQVLAGS
+257 AAWDTPDSIAVPYKVYENNIEVEHMVGCIGRGQYHIKGAYDGETNIVDIAG
-265 VQTLASNLDLI
+265 
-276 ADGALVVGIG
+276 
-286 YITRA
+286 
-291 ILIKSAAIKE
+291 
-301 GMASTLASR
+301 
-310 QASVLN
+310 ASV
-316 AQAEG
+316 EVFRPGVDIVSG
-321 EPYFSLGTEIT
+321 EPYFSIGTEIT

-341 TSVNGQVLRPADTQS
+341 TSVNGQVLRPADTQT
-356 LEGTNYLHFAYP
+356 LEGTNYLLFAYP
-368 NEILRASA
+368 NEILRAAA

-383 KFVSNDRV
+383 KFVSNDRI
-391 EITNASFTFNGQTY
+391 EMTNASFTYNGQTY

-426 AAVNA
+426 AAVNP
-431 NWLKLKELNN
+431 NWLKLKELSN
-441 QQTAALS
+441 QQTAAAS
-448 PKISS
+448 PKLVS

-461 FILDNVERSR
+461 FILDNIERSR

-552 TPTPA
+552 TPTPG
-557 VTTVVDEVK
+557 VTTVVDDVK

-577 STVYEHET
+577 STTYEHET

-623 ELYPT
+623 ELFPT

-643 IGRRSIDEIDL
+643 IGRRTLEEIDI

-660 YNDVVDY
+660 YNDIVDY

-709 KLYFERPT
+709 KIYFERPT
-717 DNSVM
+717 DNSVL

-729 IPDSYKHDLTFGVMD
+729 IPDSYKHDLTFGLMD

-794 IWNKLRFQ
+794 LWNKLRFQ

-894 LKLSPDDFVNTIYT
+894 LKLSSDDFINTIYT
-908 VVNDDTKGSLP
+908 VVNDDTKDSLP
-919 YLVAKREPA
+919 YLVAKKDPV
-928 DQFSNTITAIN
+928 DQFSNTITAVN
-939 YDERYYLND
+939 YDVRYYLND
-948 KDFIDVPVDDSPIYI
+948 KDFIDVPVDDSSIYI

-1001 SSSYRPETRMVYKFD
+1001 SSSLRTETRMVYKHT
-1016 YNNSPAK
+1016 NNSETK
-1023 REYIVPAATELP
+1023 EFIVPAAPELP

-1043 PDLVVNLTIKGAVVG
+1043 SGLIVNLTIKGAVVG

-1071 AWSTDPD
+1071 AWTSDPN
-1078 YNFTK
+1078 YNFTR

-1088 FQGAPGLLNRHSKL
+1088 FQGAPGLMNRHSKL

-1122 SGIYTGLSYGVQ
+1122 SGIYTELGYGVQ
-1134 GIPGGAGAPFGRVM
+1134 GVPGGAGAPFGRVM
-1148 TGQPITNDSQ
+1148 TGQPIYNDTQ
-1158 DWRWYLNGD
+1158 DWRWYLEGGYLL
-1167 FMVVKVTDAE
+1167 VVKVTDAE
-1177 ASVPGK
+1177 AEIPGK
-1183 GYRTQNDRYGSP
+1183 GYRTPNDGRYGSP
-1195 LSGDGGNWGQ
+1195 LSGDGGGWGQ

-1221 GTTEGQPGPGGPAIV
+1221 GTTEGQPGAGGTAIV
-1236 GVAPQTTQLTNGGKI
+1236 GVAPLTTRLINGGKI
-1251 LQTL
+1251 LQTV

>member
-1 MAQESRLV
+1 MIKV
-9 IVIDS
+9 IYK
-14 QNAER
+14 Q
-19 NARNLGNE
+19 
-27 LVSIERKGEFASKSM
+27 
-42 DSLSVATRALAGHMA
+42 
-57 GLLTVGSAISKMD
+57 
-70 TYTGLQNRLKLVTN
+70 
-84 NQAEL
+84 
-89 NKATEDTFRIA
+89 
-100 QKTYSA
+100 
-106 WDSVLQ
+106 
-112 VYQRFSDNAKTLN
+112 
-125 LTMDDTARLTETV
+125 
-138 SKAVAISGASAE
+138 
-150 AADAALVQFGQ
+150 
-161 ALASGT
+161 
-167 LRGEEL
+167 
-173 NSVMEQTPA
+173 
-182 LAKAIAKGM
+182 
-191 GITVGELR
+191 
-199 SVAAEGKITSQE
+199 
-211 IVKALRN
+211 
-218 VESDVDALFA
+218 DALSEE
-228 KTDITIGQSL
+228 KTIEYAHTIGQWL
-238 TLLNNE
+238 TSKYESMPEHVRIFHTASNMDHAEISFANEVTPKNAFDLKQLDFLPGTFIVIENPKWVAAIVSIVISIAIAFLMPTPSMAQTTQNINQSSSANNE
-244 ITKFVGEAGKGSG
+244 LSNRENKIRVNGRIADIYG
-257 AAQVLAGS
+257 AAWDTPDSIAVPYKVYENNIEVEHMVGCIGRGQYHIKGAYDGETNIVDIAG
-265 VQTLASNLDLI
+265 
-276 ADGALVVGIG
+276 
-286 YITRA
+286 
-291 ILIKSAAIKE
+291 
-301 GMASTLASR
+301 
-310 QASVLN
+310 ASV
-316 AQAEG
+316 EVFRPGVDIVSG
-321 EPYFSLGTEIT
+321 EPYFSIGTEIT

-341 TSVNGQVLRPADTQS
+341 TSVNGQVLRPADTQT
-356 LEGTNYLHFAYP
+356 LEGTNYLLFAYP
-368 NEILRASA
+368 NEILRAAA

-383 KFVSNDRV
+383 KFVSNDRI
-391 EITNASFTFNGQTY
+391 EMTNASFTYNGQTY

-426 AAVNA
+426 AAVNP
-431 NWLKLKELNN
+431 NWLKLKELSN
-441 QQTAALS
+441 QQTAAAS
-448 PKISS
+448 PKLVS

-461 FILDNVERSR
+461 FILDNIERSR

-552 TPTPA
+552 TPTPG
-557 VTTVVDEVK
+557 VTTVVDDVK

-577 STVYEHET
+577 STTYEHET

-618 GAMTT
+618 GGMTT
-623 ELYPT
+623 ELFPT

-643 IGRRSIDEIDL
+643 IGRRTIEEIDI

-660 YNDVVDY
+660 YNDIVGY

-709 KLYFERPT
+709 KIYFERPT
-717 DNSVM
+717 DNSVL

-729 IPDSYKHDLTFGVMD
+729 IPDSYKHDLTFGLMD

-794 IWNKLRFQ
+794 LWNKLRFQ

-828 RNGIHQSGEVVQQ
+828 RNGIHRSGEVVKQ

-883 KVVLGRLPNGA
+883 KVVLGRLPNSA
-894 LKLSPDDFVNTIYT
+894 LKLSADDFINTIYT
-908 VVNDDTKGSLP
+908 VVNDDTKDSLP
-919 YLVAKREPA
+919 YLVAKKDPV
-928 DQFSNTITAIN
+928 DQFSNTITAVN
-939 YDERYYLND
+939 YDVRYYLND

-1001 SSSYRPETRMVYKFD
+1001 SSSLRTETRMVYKHT
-1016 YNNSPAK
+1016 NNSETK
-1023 REYIVPAATELP
+1023 EFIIPAAPEIA

-1043 PDLVVNLTIKGAVVG
+1043 SSLVVNLTIKGAVVG

-1071 AWSTDPD
+1071 AWTSDPN
-1078 YNFTK
+1078 YNFTR

-1088 FQGAPGLLNRHSKL
+1088 FRGAPGLMNRHSKL

-1122 SGIYTGLSYGVQ
+1122 SGIYTELGYGVQ
-1134 GIPGGAGAPFGRVM
+1134 GVPGGAGAPFGRVL
-1148 TGQPITNDSQ
+1148 TGQPIYNDTQ
-1158 DWRWYLNGD
+1158 DWRWYLEGGYLL
-1167 FMVVKVTDAE
+1167 VVKVTDAE
-1177 ASVPGK
+1177 AEIPGK
-1183 GYRTQNDRYGSP
+1183 GYRTPNDGRYGSP
-1195 LSGDGGNWGQ
+1195 LSGDGGGWGQ

-1210 TNDGTWNWQYH
+1210 TNDGTWNWNYH
-1221 GTTEGQPGPGGPAIV
+1221 GTTEGQPGAGGTAIV
-1236 GVAPQTTQLTNGGKI
+1236 GISPLTTKLINGGKI
-1251 LQTL
+1251 LQAL

>member
-1 MAQESRLV
+1 MIKIIYKQDPLSEEKTIEHAETIGQWLTSKYEYLPEHVRIFHTSSNMDHAEISFANEVTPKNAHDLKQLDFLPGTF
-9 IVIDS
+9 IVIE
-14 QNAER
+14 NPKGMPALI
-19 NARNLGNE
+19 AAI
-27 LVSIERKGEFASKSM
+27 VSIV
-42 DSLSVATRALAGHMA
+42 LSVAIAFLMPAPSIAQT
-57 GLLTVGSAISKMD
+57 T
-70 TYTGLQNRLKLVTN
+70 QNN
-84 NQAEL
+84 NQSSSANNEL
-89 NKATEDTFRIA
+89 SNRENKMRVNGRIA
-100 QKTYSA
+100 DIYGAA
-106 WDSVLQ
+106 WD
-112 VYQRFSDNAKTLN
+112 
-125 LTMDDTARLTETV
+125 TA
-138 SKAVAISGASAE
+138 
-150 AADAALVQFGQ
+150 
-161 ALASGT
+161 
-167 LRGEEL
+167 
-173 NSVMEQTPA
+173 
-182 LAKAIAKGM
+182 
-191 GITVGELR
+191 
-199 SVAAEGKITSQE
+199 
-211 IVKALRN
+211 
-218 VESDVDALFA
+218 
-228 KTDITIGQSL
+228 
-238 TLLNNE
+238 
-244 ITKFVGEAGKGSG
+244 
-257 AAQVLAGS
+257 
-265 VQTLASNLDLI
+265 DLI
-276 ADGALVVGIG
+276 AVPYKVYENNVEVEHLVGCIGRGQYHIKGAYDGETNIVDIAG
-286 YITRA
+286 
-291 ILIKSAAIKE
+291 
-301 GMASTLASR
+301 
-310 QASVLN
+310 ASVEVFRPGVDIVSG
-316 AQAEG
+316 Q
-321 EPYFSLGTEIT
+321 PYFSLGSEIT

-341 TSVNGQVLRPADTQS
+341 NSVNGQILRPADTQS
-356 LEGTNYLHFAYP
+356 LEGTNYLQFAYP
-368 NEILRASA
+368 NEILRAAA

-391 EITNASFTFNGQTY
+391 EITNASFTYNGQTY

-415 VADDRMTLSNP
+415 VADDRMALSNP
-426 AAVNA
+426 AAVNP
-431 NWLKLKELNN
+431 NWLKLKELTN
-441 QQTAALS
+441 QQTGALS
-448 PKISS
+448 PKLSS

-461 FILDNVERSR
+461 FILDNIERSR
-471 VLCNFVA
+471 VIFNFVA
-478 TNGLYTVSSGGNQA
+478 SNGLYTVSSGGYQA

-530 TVGATLDMV
+530 TVGATLDLV

-566 WQALYGAYPLQ
+566 WQALYGAFPLQ
-577 STVYEHET
+577 STMYEHET

-604 INFDLQRMLPTYKN
+604 INFDLQRMLPTFKN
-618 GAMTT
+618 GTMTT
-623 ELYPT
+623 ELFPT

-643 IGRRSIDEIDL
+643 IGRRTIDEIDI

-660 YNDVVDY
+660 YNDIVDY

-690 VTNLCD
+690 ATNLCD

-703 RQNNKL
+703 WQNNKL
-709 KLYFERPT
+709 KIYFERPT
-717 DNSVM
+717 DNSVL

-729 IPDSYKHDLTFGVMD
+729 IPDSYKHDLTLGVMD
-744 DYDGLIYEYTDPT
+744 DYDGLTYEYTDPA
-757 DDSRINIYLPD
+757 DDTRINIYLPD

-781 VRNKWQAH
+781 VRNKWQAR

-794 IWNKLRFQ
+794 LWNKLRFQ

-828 RNGIHQSGEVVQQ
+828 RNGIHQSGDVVKQ

-869 TVDLIPVTAGSAKN
+869 TVDLLPITAGSAKN

-894 LKLSPDDFVNTIYT
+894 LKLSSDDFVNTIYT
-908 VVNDDTKGSLP
+908 VVNDDTKDSLP
-919 YLVAKREPA
+919 YLVAKKDPV
-928 DQFSNTITAIN
+928 DKFSNTVTAVN
-939 YDERYYLND
+939 YDVRYYLND
-948 KDFIDVPVDDSPIYI
+948 KDFIDVPIDNSPIYI

-989 SFVVEA
+989 SFIVEA

-1001 SSSYRPETRMVYKFD
+1001 SSSLRPETRMVYKFD
-1016 YNNSPAK
+1016 YNSSPAK
-1023 REYIVPAATELP
+1023 QEFIVPAAPEFP

-1043 PDLVVNLTIKGAVVG
+1043 PGLTVNLTIKGSVVG

-1071 AWSTDPD
+1071 AWSSDPD
-1078 YNFTK
+1078 YNFAK

-1088 FQGAPGLLNRHSKL
+1088 FQGAPGLLNRHTKL

-1122 SGIYTGLSYGVQ
+1122 SGIYTELGYGVQ
-1134 GIPGGAGAPFGRVM
+1134 GVPGGAGAPFGRVM
-1148 TGQPITNDSQ
+1148 TGQPIYNDTQ
-1158 DWRWYLNGD
+1158 DWRWYFTGGYL
-1167 FMVVKVTDAE
+1167 MVVKVTDAE
-1177 ASVPGK
+1177 ADIPGK
-1183 GYRTQNDRYGSP
+1183 GYRTPNGDRYVSP
-1195 LSGDGGNWGQ
+1195 LSGDGGGWGQ

-1210 TNDGTWNWQYH
+1210 TNSGTSNWNYH
-1221 GTTEGQPGPGGPAIV
+1221 GTTEGQPGAGGTAIV
-1236 GVAPQTTQLTNGGKI
+1236 GVAPLTTKLINGGKI

>member
-1 MAQESRLV
+1 M
-9 IVIDS
+9 I
-14 QNAER
+14 
-19 NARNLGNE
+19 
-27 LVSIERKGEFASKSM
+27 
-42 DSLSVATRALAGHMA
+42 
-57 GLLTVGSAISKMD
+57 
-70 TYTGLQNRLKLVTN
+70 
-84 NQAEL
+84 
-89 NKATEDTFRIA
+89 
-100 QKTYSA
+100 
-106 WDSVLQ
+106 
-112 VYQRFSDNAKTLN
+112 
-125 LTMDDTARLTETV
+125 
-138 SKAVAISGASAE
+138 
-150 AADAALVQFGQ
+150 
-161 ALASGT
+161 
-167 LRGEEL
+167 
-173 NSVMEQTPA
+173 
-182 LAKAIAKGM
+182 
-191 GITVGELR
+191 
-199 SVAAEGKITSQE
+199 KI
-211 IVKALRN
+211 IYKK
-218 VESDVDALFA
+218 DALSEE
-228 KTDITIGQSL
+228 KTIEQAQTIGQWL
-238 TLLNNE
+238 TSKYDYMPEHVRIFHTTSNMDHAEISFANE
-244 ITKFVGEAGKGSG
+244 VTPKNAYELKQLDFLPGTFIVIENPKGIELG
-257 AAQVLAGS
+257 AAAWAAIIS
-265 VQTLASNLDLI
+265 
-276 ADGALVVGIG
+276 LVVGVAVALLMPVPSITQTNQNNNQSSSANNELSNRENKTRVNGRIADIYGAAHDTPDLITVPYKVYENNVEVEHVVGCIG
-286 YITRA
+286 RGHYKINGAYDGETNIVDIA
-291 ILIKSAAIKE
+291 
-301 GMASTLASR
+301 G
-310 QASVLN
+310 ASV
-316 AQAEG
+316 EVFRPGVDIVSG

-368 NEILRASA
+368 NEILRATA

-478 TNGLYTVSSGGNQA
+478 TNGLYTVSSGGNQG

-604 INFDLQRMLPTYKN
+604 INFDLQRMLPTFKN

-623 ELYPT
+623 ELFPT

-643 IGRRSIDEIDL
+643 IGRRTIDEIDL

-869 TVDLIPVTAGSAKN
+869 TVDLIPITPGSAKN

-1001 SSSYRPETRMVYKFD
+1001 SSSYRPETRFVYKFD
-1016 YNNSPAK
+1016 YNSSPPKQEFIA
-1023 REYIVPAATELP
+1023 PAATELP

-1071 AWSTDPD
+1071 AWESDPD

-1102 NLIIDGGTLARGGSG
+1102 NLIIDGGT
-1117 GGATP
+1117 
-1122 SGIYTGLSYGVQ
+1122 
-1134 GIPGGAGAPFGRVM
+1134 
-1148 TGQPITNDSQ
+1148 
-1158 DWRWYLNGD
+1158 
-1167 FMVVKVTDAE
+1167 
-1177 ASVPGK
+1177 
-1183 GYRTQNDRYGSP
+1183 
-1195 LSGDGGNWGQ
+1195 
-1205 RGTKS
+1205 
-1210 TNDGTWNWQYH
+1210 
-1221 GTTEGQPGPGGPAIV
+1221 
-1236 GVAPQTTQLTNGGKI
+1236 
-1251 LQTL
+1251 

>member
-1 MAQESRLV
+1 M
-9 IVIDS
+9 I
-14 QNAER
+14 
-19 NARNLGNE
+19 
-27 LVSIERKGEFASKSM
+27 
-42 DSLSVATRALAGHMA
+42 
-57 GLLTVGSAISKMD
+57 
-70 TYTGLQNRLKLVTN
+70 
-84 NQAEL
+84 
-89 NKATEDTFRIA
+89 
-100 QKTYSA
+100 
-106 WDSVLQ
+106 
-112 VYQRFSDNAKTLN
+112 
-125 LTMDDTARLTETV
+125 
-138 SKAVAISGASAE
+138 
-150 AADAALVQFGQ
+150 
-161 ALASGT
+161 
-167 LRGEEL
+167 
-173 NSVMEQTPA
+173 
-182 LAKAIAKGM
+182 
-191 GITVGELR
+191 
-199 SVAAEGKITSQE
+199 KI
-211 IVKALRN
+211 IYKK
-218 VESDVDALFA
+218 DALSEE
-228 KTDITIGQSL
+228 KTIEQAQTIGQWL
-238 TLLNNE
+238 TSKYDYMPEHVRIFHTTSNMDHAEISFANE
-244 ITKFVGEAGKGSG
+244 VTPKNAYELKQLDFLPGTFIVIENPKGIELG
-257 AAQVLAGS
+257 AAAWAAIIS
-265 VQTLASNLDLI
+265 
-276 ADGALVVGIG
+276 LVVGVAVALLMPVPSITQTNQNNNQSSSANNELSNRENKTRVNGRIADIYGAAHDTPDLITVPYKVYENNVEVEHVVGCIG
-286 YITRA
+286 RGHYKINGAYDGETNIVDIA
-291 ILIKSAAIKE
+291 
-301 GMASTLASR
+301 G
-310 QASVLN
+310 ASV
-316 AQAEG
+316 EVFRPGVDIVSG

-368 NEILRASA
+368 NEILRATA

-478 TNGLYTVSSGGNQA
+478 TNGLYTVSSGGNQG

-604 INFDLQRMLPTYKN
+604 INFDLQRMLPTFKN

-623 ELYPT
+623 ELFPT

-643 IGRRSIDEIDL
+643 IGRRTIDEIDL

-869 TVDLIPVTAGSAKN
+869 TVDLIPITPGSAKN

-1001 SSSYRPETRMVYKFD
+1001 SSSYRPETRFVYKFD
-1016 YNNSPAK
+1016 YNSSPPKQEFIA
-1023 REYIVPAATELP
+1023 PAATELP

-1071 AWSTDPD
+1071 AWESDPD

-1088 FQGAPGLLNRHSKL
+1088 FQGA
-1102 NLIIDGGTLARGGSG
+1102 
-1117 GGATP
+1117 
-1122 SGIYTGLSYGVQ
+1122 
-1134 GIPGGAGAPFGRVM
+1134 
-1148 TGQPITNDSQ
+1148 
-1158 DWRWYLNGD
+1158 
-1167 FMVVKVTDAE
+1167 
-1177 ASVPGK
+1177 
-1183 GYRTQNDRYGSP
+1183 
-1195 LSGDGGNWGQ
+1195 
-1205 RGTKS
+1205 
-1210 TNDGTWNWQYH
+1210 
-1221 GTTEGQPGPGGPAIV
+1221 
-1236 GVAPQTTQLTNGGKI
+1236 
-1251 LQTL
+1251 

>member
-1 MAQESRLV
+1 MIKVIYKQDALSEEKTVEHANTLGQWLTSKYDYMPEHIRIFYTASNMDHAEISFANEVTPKNAYDLKQLDFLPGTFIVIENPKWVAAIVSIVISIAIAFLMPTPSMAQTT
-9 IVIDS
+9 
-14 QNAER
+14 QNINQSSSA
-19 NARNLGNE
+19 NNE
-27 LVSIERKGEFASKSM
+27 LS
-42 DSLSVATRALAGHMA
+42 
-57 GLLTVGSAISKMD
+57 
-70 TYTGLQNRLKLVTN
+70 NR
-84 NQAEL
+84 E
-89 NKATEDTFRIA
+89 NKIRVNGRIA
-100 QKTYSA
+100 DIYGAA
-106 WDSVLQ
+106 WDTPDSIAVPYK
-112 VYQRFSDNAKTLN
+112 VYENNIEVEHMVGCIGRGHYKINGAYDG
-125 LTMDDTARLTETV
+125 ETNIV
-138 SKAVAISGASAE
+138 DIAGASVE
-150 AADAALVQFGQ
+150 VFRPGVD
-161 ALASGT
+161 
-167 LRGEEL
+167 
-173 NSVMEQTPA
+173 
-182 LAKAIAKGM
+182 
-191 GITVGELR
+191 
-199 SVAAEGKITSQE
+199 
-211 IVKALRN
+211 IV
-218 VESDVDALFA
+218 S
-228 KTDITIGQSL
+228 
-238 TLLNNE
+238 
-244 ITKFVGEAGKGSG
+244 
-257 AAQVLAGS
+257 
-265 VQTLASNLDLI
+265 
-276 ADGALVVGIG
+276 
-286 YITRA
+286 
-291 ILIKSAAIKE
+291 
-301 GMASTLASR
+301 
-310 QASVLN
+310 
-316 AQAEG
+316 G
-321 EPYFSLGTEIT
+321 EPYFSIGTEIT

-341 TSVNGQVLRPADTQS
+341 TSVNGQVLRPADTQT
-356 LEGTNYLHFAYP
+356 LEGTNYLLFAYP
-368 NEILRASA
+368 NEILRAAA

-391 EITNASFTFNGQTY
+391 EITNASFTYNGQSY

-426 AAVNA
+426 AAVNP
-431 NWLKLKELNN
+431 NWLKLKELSN
-441 QQTAALS
+441 QQTAAAS
-448 PKISS
+448 PKLVS

-461 FILDNVERSR
+461 FILDNIERSR

-478 TNGLYTVSSGGNQA
+478 TNGIYTVSSGGNQA

-502 TPVNESGAAIGNPML
+502 TPVNESGTAIGNPML

-530 TVGATLDMV
+530 TVGATLDMT

-552 TPTPA
+552 TATPA
-557 VTTVVDEVK
+557 VTTVVDDVK

-577 STVYEHET
+577 STMYEHET

-623 ELYPT
+623 ELFPT

-643 IGRRSIDEIDL
+643 IGRRTIEEIDI

-660 YNDVVDY
+660 YNDIVDY

-709 KLYFERPT
+709 KIYFERPT
-717 DNSVM
+717 DNSVL

-794 IWNKLRFQ
+794 LWNKLRFQ

-828 RNGIHQSGEVVQQ
+828 RNGIHQSGEVIQQ

-854 IAGKSYVI
+854 IVGKSYVI

-869 TVDLIPVTAGSAKN
+869 TVDLIPITAGSAKN

-894 LKLSPDDFVNTIYT
+894 LKLSSDDFVNTIYT
-908 VVNDDTKGSLP
+908 VVNGDTKDSLP
-919 YLVAKREPA
+919 YLVAKKDPV
-928 DQFSNTITAIN
+928 DKFSNTVTAVN
-939 YDERYYLND
+939 YDVRYYLND

-989 SFVVEA
+989 SFIVEA

-1001 SSSYRPETRMVYKFD
+1001 SSSLRPESRMVYKHSYD
-1016 YNNSPAK
+1016 SET
-1023 REYIVPAATELP
+1023 REYIVSAASELP

-1043 PDLVVNLTIKGAVVG
+1043 SDLVVNLTIKGAVVG
-1058 RGGDGGLPHLAFG
+1058 RGGDGGLPHLAYG
-1071 AWSTDPD
+1071 GRSSDPN
-1078 YNFTK
+1078 YSFTR

-1088 FQGAPGLLNRHSKL
+1088 FQGAPGLMNRHSKL

-1122 SGIYTGLSYGVQ
+1122 SGIYTELGYGVQ
-1134 GIPGGAGAPFGRVM
+1134 GVPGGAGAPFGRVM
-1148 TGQPITNDSQ
+1148 TGQPIYNDTQ
-1158 DWRWYLNGD
+1158 DWRWYFID
-1167 FMVVKVTDAE
+1167 SFMVVKVTDAE
-1177 ASVPGK
+1177 AEIPGK

-1195 LSGDGGNWGQ
+1195 LSGDGGGWGQ

-1210 TNDGTWNWQYH
+1210 TNSGTSNWNYH
-1221 GTTEGQPGPGGPAIV
+1221 GTTEGQPGAGGTAIV
-1236 GVAPQTTQLTNGGKI
+1236 GVAPQTTQLINGGKI

>member
-1 MAQESRLV
+1 MIKVIYKQDALSEEKTVEHAHTIGQWLTSKYEHMPEHVRIFHTPSNMDHAEISFANEVTPKNAHDLKQLDFLPGTF
-9 IVIDS
+9 IVIE
-14 QNAER
+14 NPKGMPALI
-19 NARNLGNE
+19 AAI
-27 LVSIERKGEFASKSM
+27 VSIV
-42 DSLSVATRALAGHMA
+42 LSVAIAFLMPAPSIAQT
-57 GLLTVGSAISKMD
+57 T
-70 TYTGLQNRLKLVTN
+70 QNN
-84 NQAEL
+84 NQSSSANNEL
-89 NKATEDTFRIA
+89 SNRENKMRVNGRIA
-100 QKTYSA
+100 DIYGAA
-106 WDSVLQ
+106 WD
-112 VYQRFSDNAKTLN
+112 
-125 LTMDDTARLTETV
+125 TA
-138 SKAVAISGASAE
+138 
-150 AADAALVQFGQ
+150 
-161 ALASGT
+161 
-167 LRGEEL
+167 
-173 NSVMEQTPA
+173 
-182 LAKAIAKGM
+182 
-191 GITVGELR
+191 
-199 SVAAEGKITSQE
+199 
-211 IVKALRN
+211 
-218 VESDVDALFA
+218 
-228 KTDITIGQSL
+228 
-238 TLLNNE
+238 
-244 ITKFVGEAGKGSG
+244 
-257 AAQVLAGS
+257 
-265 VQTLASNLDLI
+265 DLI
-276 ADGALVVGIG
+276 AVPYKVYENNVEVEHVVGCIG
-286 YITRA
+286 RGHYH
-291 ILIKSAAIKE
+291 IKGAYDGETNIVDIA
-301 GMASTLASR
+301 G
-310 QASVLN
+310 ASVEVFRPGVDIVSG
-316 AQAEG
+316 Q
-321 EPYFSLGTEIT
+321 PYFSLGSEIT

-341 TSVNGQVLRPADTQS
+341 NSVNGQILRPADTQS
-356 LEGTNYLHFAYP
+356 LEGTNYLQFAYP
-368 NEILRASA
+368 NEILRAAA

-391 EITNASFTFNGQTY
+391 EISNASFTFNGQTY

-415 VADDRMTLSNP
+415 VADDRMALSNP
-426 AAVNA
+426 AAVNP
-431 NWLKLKELNN
+431 NWLKLKELTN
-441 QQTAALS
+441 QQTGALS
-448 PKISS
+448 PKLSS

-461 FILDNVERSR
+461 FILDNIERSR
-471 VLCNFVA
+471 VIFNFVA
-478 TNGLYTVSSGGNQA
+478 SNGLYTVSSGGNQA

-566 WQALYGAYPLQ
+566 WQALYGAFPLQ
-577 STVYEHET
+577 STMYEHET

-623 ELYPT
+623 ELFPT

-643 IGRRSIDEIDL
+643 IGRRTIDEIDI

-660 YNDVVDY
+660 YNDIVDY
-667 FGTPLAAEFCT
+667 FGTPLAAEFCA

-709 KLYFERPT
+709 KIYFERPT
-717 DNSVM
+717 DNSVL

-729 IPDSYKHDLTFGVMD
+729 IPDSYKHDLTFGVID

-794 IWNKLRFQ
+794 LWNKLRFQ

-828 RNGIHQSGEVVQQ
+828 RNGIHQSGEVVKQ

-869 TVDLIPVTAGSAKN
+869 SVDLIPVTSGSAKN
-883 KVVLGRLPNGA
+883 KVVLGRLPSGA
-894 LKLSPDDFVNTIYT
+894 LKLSSDDFVNTIYT
-908 VVNDDTKGSLP
+908 VVNDDTKDSLP
-919 YLVAKREPA
+919 YLVAKKDPV
-928 DQFSNTITAIN
+928 DKFSNTITAVN
-939 YDERYYLND
+939 YDVRYYLND

-1001 SSSYRPETRMVYKFD
+1001 SSSLRTETRMVYKHT
-1016 YNNSPAK
+1016 NNSETK
-1023 REYIVPAATELP
+1023 EFIIPAAPEIA

-1043 PDLVVNLTIKGAVVG
+1043 SSLVVNLTIKGAVVG

-1071 AWSTDPD
+1071 AWTSDPN
-1078 YNFTK
+1078 YNFTR

-1088 FQGAPGLLNRHSKL
+1088 FRGAPGLMNRHSKL

-1122 SGIYTGLSYGVQ
+1122 SGIYTELGYGVQ
-1134 GIPGGAGAPFGRVM
+1134 GVPGGAGAPFGRVL
-1148 TGQPITNDSQ
+1148 TGQPIYNDTQ
-1158 DWRWYLNGD
+1158 DWRWYLEGGYLL
-1167 FMVVKVTDAE
+1167 VVKVTDAE
-1177 ASVPGK
+1177 AEIPGK
-1183 GYRTQNDRYGSP
+1183 GYRTPNDGRYGSP
-1195 LSGDGGNWGQ
+1195 LSGDGGGWGQ

-1210 TNDGTWNWQYH
+1210 TNDGTWNWNYH
-1221 GTTEGQPGPGGPAIV
+1221 GTTEGQPGAGGTAIV
-1236 GVAPQTTQLTNGGKI
+1236 GVAPLTTKLINGGKI

>member
-1 MAQESRLV
+1 MIKVIYKQDALSEEKTVEHAHTIGQWLTSKYEHMPEHVRIFHTPSNMDHAEISFANEVTPKNAHDLKQLDFLPGTF
-9 IVIDS
+9 IVIE
-14 QNAER
+14 NPK
-19 NARNLGNE
+19 GMPE
-27 LVSIERKGEFASKSM
+27 LIAAIVSIV
-42 DSLSVATRALAGHMA
+42 LSVAIAFLMPAPSIAQT
-57 GLLTVGSAISKMD
+57 T
-70 TYTGLQNRLKLVTN
+70 QNN
-84 NQAEL
+84 NQSSSANNEL
-89 NKATEDTFRIA
+89 SNRENKMRVNGRIA
-100 QKTYSA
+100 DIYGAA
-106 WDSVLQ
+106 WD
-112 VYQRFSDNAKTLN
+112 
-125 LTMDDTARLTETV
+125 TA
-138 SKAVAISGASAE
+138 
-150 AADAALVQFGQ
+150 
-161 ALASGT
+161 
-167 LRGEEL
+167 
-173 NSVMEQTPA
+173 
-182 LAKAIAKGM
+182 
-191 GITVGELR
+191 
-199 SVAAEGKITSQE
+199 
-211 IVKALRN
+211 
-218 VESDVDALFA
+218 
-228 KTDITIGQSL
+228 
-238 TLLNNE
+238 
-244 ITKFVGEAGKGSG
+244 
-257 AAQVLAGS
+257 
-265 VQTLASNLDLI
+265 DLI
-276 ADGALVVGIG
+276 AVPYKVYENNVEVEHVVGCIG
-286 YITRA
+286 RGHYH
-291 ILIKSAAIKE
+291 IKGAYDGETNIVDIA
-301 GMASTLASR
+301 G
-310 QASVLN
+310 ASVEVFRPGVDIVSG
-316 AQAEG
+316 Q
-321 EPYFSLGTEIT
+321 PYFSLGSEIT

-341 TSVNGQVLRPADTQS
+341 NSVNGQILRPADTQS
-356 LEGTNYLHFAYP
+356 LEGTNYLQFAYP
-368 NEILRASA
+368 NEILRAAA

-391 EITNASFTFNGQTY
+391 EISNASFTFNGQTY

-415 VADDRMTLSNP
+415 VADDRMALSNP
-426 AAVNA
+426 AAVNP
-431 NWLKLKELNN
+431 NWLKLKELTN
-441 QQTAALS
+441 QQTGALS
-448 PKISS
+448 PKLSS

-461 FILDNVERSR
+461 FILDNIERSR
-471 VLCNFVA
+471 VIFNFVA
-478 TNGLYTVSSGGNQA
+478 NNGLYTVSSGGNQA

-566 WQALYGAYPLQ
+566 WQALYGAFPLQ
-577 STVYEHET
+577 STMYEHET

-623 ELYPT
+623 ELFPT
-628 SSFADALVSMALDDK
+628 SSFADSLVSMALDDK
-643 IGRRSIDEIDL
+643 IGRRTIDEIDI

-660 YNDVVDY
+660 YNDIVDY
-667 FGTPLAAEFCT
+667 FGTPLAAEFCA

-709 KLYFERPT
+709 KIYFERPT
-717 DNSVM
+717 DNSVL

-729 IPDSYKHDLTFGVMD
+729 IPDSYKHDLTLGMMD
-744 DYDGLIYEYTDPT
+744 DYDGLIYEYTDPA
-757 DDSRINIYLPD
+757 DDTRINIYLPD

-794 IWNKLRFQ
+794 LWNKLRFQ

-808 DAAPESELL
+808 DATPESELL

-828 RNGIHQSGEVVQQ
+828 RNGIHQSGDVIQQ

-869 TVDLIPVTAGSAKN
+869 SVDLIPVTAGSAKN
-883 KVVLGRLPNGA
+883 KVILGRLPNGA
-894 LKLSPDDFVNTIYT
+894 LKLSSDDFVNTIYT
-908 VVNDDTKGSLP
+908 VVNDDTKDSLP
-919 YLVAKREPA
+919 YLVAKKDPV
-928 DQFSNTITAIN
+928 DKFSNTITAVN
-939 YDERYYLND
+939 YDVRYYLND

-963 RYDQLDI
+963 RYDQLDL

-1001 SSSYRPETRMVYKFD
+1001 SSSIRPETRMVYKFD
-1016 YNNSPAK
+1016 YDRQNL
-1023 REYIVPAATELP
+1023 EFIVPAAPELP

-1043 PDLVVNLTIKGAVVG
+1043 SGLTVNLTIKGSVVG
-1058 RGGDGGLPHLAFG
+1058 RGGDGGLPHLAYAG
-1071 AWSTDPD
+1071 LSNDPD
-1078 YNFTK
+1078 YNFAK
-1083 TRRDG
+1083 ARRDG
-1088 FQGAPGLLNRHSKL
+1088 FQGAPGLMNRHSKL

-1122 SGIYTGLSYGVQ
+1122 SGIYTGLNYGVQ
-1134 GIPGGAGAPFGRVM
+1134 GVPGGAGAPFGRVM
-1148 TGQPITNDSQ
+1148 TGQPIYNDTQ
-1158 DWRWYLNGD
+1158 DWRWYLEGGYLL
-1167 FMVVKVTDAE
+1167 VVKVTDAE
-1177 ASVPGK
+1177 AEIPGK
-1183 GYRTQNDRYGSP
+1183 GYRTPNDGRYVSP
-1195 LSGDGGNWGQ
+1195 LSGDGGGWGQ

-1210 TNDGTWNWQYH
+1210 TNSGTSNWNYH
-1221 GTTEGQPGPGGPAIV
+1221 GTTEGQPGAGGTAIV
-1236 GVAPQTTQLTNGGKI
+1236 GVAPLTTQLINGGKI

>member
-1 MAQESRLV
+1 MIKIIYKQDPLSEEKTIEHAHTIGQWLTSKYESMPEHVRIFHTSSNMDHAEISFANEVTPKNAHDLKQLDFLPGTF
-9 IVIDS
+9 IVIE
-14 QNAER
+14 NPKGMPALI
-19 NARNLGNE
+19 AAI
-27 LVSIERKGEFASKSM
+27 VSIV
-42 DSLSVATRALAGHMA
+42 LSVAVAFLMPAPSIAQTN
-57 GLLTVGSAISKMD
+57 
-70 TYTGLQNRLKLVTN
+70 QNN
-84 NQAEL
+84 NQSS
-89 NKATEDTFRIA
+89 
-100 QKTYSA
+100 SA
-106 WDSVLQ
+106 
-112 VYQRFSDNAKTLN
+112 
-125 LTMDDTARLTETV
+125 
-138 SKAVAISGASAE
+138 
-150 AADAALVQFGQ
+150 
-161 ALASGT
+161 
-167 LRGEEL
+167 
-173 NSVMEQTPA
+173 
-182 LAKAIAKGM
+182 
-191 GITVGELR
+191 
-199 SVAAEGKITSQE
+199 
-211 IVKALRN
+211 
-218 VESDVDALFA
+218 
-228 KTDITIGQSL
+228 
-238 TLLNNE
+238 NNE
-244 ITKFVGEAGKGSG
+244 LSNRENKMRVNGRITDNYGAGWN
-257 AAQVLAGS
+257 
-265 VQTLASNLDLI
+265 TPDLI
-276 ADGALVVGIG
+276 AVPYKVYENNVEVEHIVGCIGRGHYQINGAYDGETNIVDIAG
-286 YITRA
+286 
-291 ILIKSAAIKE
+291 
-301 GMASTLASR
+301 
-310 QASVLN
+310 ASVEVFRPGVDIVSG
-316 AQAEG
+316 Q
-321 EPYFSLGTEIT
+321 PYFSLGTEIT

-341 TSVNGQVLRPADTQS
+341 NSVNGQILRPADTQS
-356 LEGTNYLHFAYP
+356 LEGTNYLLFAYP
-368 NEILRASA
+368 NEILRAAA

-391 EITNASFTFNGQTY
+391 EITNASFTYNGQTY

-415 VADDRMTLSNP
+415 VADDRMALSNP
-426 AAVNA
+426 ASVNP
-431 NWLKLKELNN
+431 NWLKLKELTN
-441 QQTAALS
+441 QQTGALS
-448 PKISS
+448 PKLSS

-461 FILDNVERSR
+461 FILDNIERSR
-471 VLCNFVA
+471 VIFNFVA
-478 TNGLYTVSSGGNQA
+478 SNGLYTVSSGGNQA

-577 STVYEHET
+577 STMYEYET

-618 GAMTT
+618 GSMTT
-623 ELYPT
+623 ELFPT

-643 IGRRSIDEIDL
+643 IGRRTIEEIDI

-660 YNDVVDY
+660 YNNIVDY

-709 KLYFERPT
+709 KIYFERPT
-717 DNSVM
+717 DNSVL

-794 IWNKLRFQ
+794 LWNKLRFQ

-828 RNGIHQSGEVVQQ
+828 RNGIHQSGEVRQQ

-894 LKLSPDDFVNTIYT
+894 LKLSSDDFVNTIYT
-908 VVNDDTKGSLP
+908 VVNDDTKDSLP
-919 YLVAKREPA
+919 YLVAKKDPV
-928 DQFSNTITAIN
+928 DQFSNAITAVN
-939 YDERYYLND
+939 YDVRYYLND

-995 GALVSS
+995 SALVSS
-1001 SSSYRPETRMVYKFD
+1001 SSSLRTETRMVYKHT
-1016 YNNSPAK
+1016 NNSETK
-1023 REYIVPAATELP
+1023 EFIVPAAPELP

-1043 PDLVVNLTIKGAVVG
+1043 SGLIVNLTIKGAVVG

-1071 AWSTDPD
+1071 AWTSDPN
-1078 YNFTK
+1078 YNFTRM
-1083 TRRDG
+1083 RRDG
-1088 FQGAPGLLNRHSKL
+1088 FQGAPGLMNRHTKL
-1102 NLIIDGGTLARGGSG
+1102 NLIIDGGILARGGSG

-1122 SGIYTGLSYGVQ
+1122 SGIYTELGYGVQ
-1134 GIPGGAGAPFGRVM
+1134 GVPGGAGAPFGRVM
-1148 TGQPITNDSQ
+1148 TGQPIYNDTQ
-1158 DWRWYLNGD
+1158 DWRWYLEGGYLL
-1167 FMVVKVTDAE
+1167 VVKVTDAE
-1177 ASVPGK
+1177 AEIPGK
-1183 GYRTQNDRYGSP
+1183 GYRTPNDGRYVSP
-1195 LSGDGGNWGQ
+1195 LSGDGGGWGQ

-1210 TNDGTWNWQYH
+1210 TNSGTSNWNYH
-1221 GTTEGQPGPGGPAIV
+1221 GTTEGQPGAGGTAIV
-1236 GVAPQTTQLTNGGKI
+1236 GVAPLTTQLINGGKI

>member
-1 MAQESRLV
+1 MIKV
-9 IVIDS
+9 IYK
-14 QNAER
+14 Q
-19 NARNLGNE
+19 
-27 LVSIERKGEFASKSM
+27 
-42 DSLSVATRALAGHMA
+42 
-57 GLLTVGSAISKMD
+57 
-70 TYTGLQNRLKLVTN
+70 
-84 NQAEL
+84 
-89 NKATEDTFRIA
+89 
-100 QKTYSA
+100 
-106 WDSVLQ
+106 
-112 VYQRFSDNAKTLN
+112 
-125 LTMDDTARLTETV
+125 
-138 SKAVAISGASAE
+138 
-150 AADAALVQFGQ
+150 
-161 ALASGT
+161 
-167 LRGEEL
+167 
-173 NSVMEQTPA
+173 
-182 LAKAIAKGM
+182 
-191 GITVGELR
+191 
-199 SVAAEGKITSQE
+199 
-211 IVKALRN
+211 
-218 VESDVDALFA
+218 DALSEE
-228 KTDITIGQSL
+228 KTIEYAHTIGQWL
-238 TLLNNE
+238 TSKYESMPEHISIFHTASNMDHAEISFANEVTPKNAFDLKQLDFLPGTFIVIENPKWVAAIVSIVISIAIAFLMPTPSMAQTTQNINQSSSANNE
-244 ITKFVGEAGKGSG
+244 LSNRENKIRVNGRIADIYG
-257 AAQVLAGS
+257 AAWDTPDSIAVPYKVYENNIEVEHMVGCIGRGQYHIKGVYDGETNIVDIAG
-265 VQTLASNLDLI
+265 
-276 ADGALVVGIG
+276 
-286 YITRA
+286 
-291 ILIKSAAIKE
+291 
-301 GMASTLASR
+301 
-310 QASVLN
+310 ASV
-316 AQAEG
+316 EVFRPGVDIVSG
-321 EPYFSLGTEIT
+321 EPYFSIGTEIT

-341 TSVNGQVLRPADTQS
+341 TSVNGQVLRPADTQT
-356 LEGTNYLHFAYP
+356 LEGTNYLLFAYP
-368 NEILRASA
+368 NEILRATA
-376 NNTDLTT
+376 NNIDLTT

-391 EITNASFTFNGQTY
+391 EITNTSFSYNGQTY

-426 AAVNA
+426 AAVNK
-431 NWLKLKELNN
+431 NWLKLKELSN

-461 FILDNVERSR
+461 FILDNIERSR

-478 TNGLYTVSSGGNQA
+478 TNGLYTVSSGGNQG

-530 TVGATLDMV
+530 TVGATLDMT

-557 VTTVVDEVK
+557 VTTVVDDVK

-577 STVYEHET
+577 STKYEYET

-604 INFDLQRMLPTYKN
+604 INFELQRMLPTYKN

-623 ELYPT
+623 ELFPT

-643 IGRRSIDEIDL
+643 IGRRTIEEIDI

-660 YNDVVDY
+660 YNDIVDY

-678 TIDDTNLSFEEL
+678 TLDDTNVSFEEL

-709 KLYFERPT
+709 KIYFERPT
-717 DNSVM
+717 DNSVL

-744 DYDGLIYEYTDPT
+744 DYDGLIYEYTDPS

-789 FNAYR
+789 FNAHR
-794 IWNKLRFQ
+794 LWNKLRFQ

-828 RNGIHQSGEVVQQ
+828 RNGIHQSGEVRQQ

-854 IAGKSYVI
+854 IVGKSYVI

-869 TVDLIPVTAGSAKN
+869 SVDLIPITAGSAKN
-883 KVVLGRLPNGA
+883 KVILGRLPNGA
-894 LKLSPDDFVNTIYT
+894 LKLSSDDFINTMYT
-908 VVNDDTKGSLP
+908 VVNDDTKDSLP
-919 YLVAKREPA
+919 YLVAKKEPV
-928 DQFSNTITAIN
+928 DKFSNTITAVN

-989 SFVVEA
+989 SFIVES

-1001 SSSYRPETRMVYKFD
+1001 SSSYRPETRFVYNPKYD
-1016 YNNSPAK
+1016 GNPPK
-1023 REYIVPAATELP
+1023 RVFTVQGANELS

-1043 PDLVVNLTIKGAVVG
+1043 PDLVVNLIIKGAVVG
-1058 RGGDGGLPHLAFG
+1058 RGGDGGLPHLAYG
-1071 AWSTDPD
+1071 AWESDPD
-1078 YNFTK
+1078 FNFSK

-1088 FQGAPGLLNRHSKL
+1088 FQGAPGLMNRHSKL

-1117 GGATP
+1117 GGAAP
-1122 SGIYTGLSYGVQ
+1122 SGFYADSSFGVQ
-1134 GIPGGAGAPFGRVM
+1134 GGAGGGGAPFGRVM
-1148 TGQPITNDSQ
+1148 TGQPIYSDSQ
-1158 DWRWYLNGD
+1158 DWRLYLEGYLLV
-1167 FMVVKVTDAE
+1167 MKATDADAE
-1177 ASVPGK
+1177 IAGK
-1183 GYRTQNDRYGSP
+1183 GARFANSYTTPP
-1195 LSGDGGNWGQ
+1195 LSGDGGGWGQ

-1210 TNDGTWNWQYH
+1210 TNSGTWNWRYH
-1221 GTTEGQPGPGGPAIV
+1221 GTTEGQPGPGGTAIV
-1236 GVAPQTTQLTNGGKI
+1236 GVAPLTTKLINGGRI

>member
-1 MAQESRLV
+1 MIKVIYKQDALSEEKTVEHAHTIGQWLTSKYEHMPEHVRIFHTPSNMDHAEISFANEVTPKNAHDLKQLDFLPGTF
-9 IVIDS
+9 IVIE
-14 QNAER
+14 NPKGMPALI
-19 NARNLGNE
+19 AAI
-27 LVSIERKGEFASKSM
+27 VSIV
-42 DSLSVATRALAGHMA
+42 LSVAIAFLMPAPSIAQT
-57 GLLTVGSAISKMD
+57 T
-70 TYTGLQNRLKLVTN
+70 QNN
-84 NQAEL
+84 NQSSSANNEL
-89 NKATEDTFRIA
+89 SNRENKMRVNGRIA
-100 QKTYSA
+100 DIYGAA
-106 WDSVLQ
+106 WD
-112 VYQRFSDNAKTLN
+112 
-125 LTMDDTARLTETV
+125 TA
-138 SKAVAISGASAE
+138 
-150 AADAALVQFGQ
+150 
-161 ALASGT
+161 
-167 LRGEEL
+167 
-173 NSVMEQTPA
+173 
-182 LAKAIAKGM
+182 
-191 GITVGELR
+191 
-199 SVAAEGKITSQE
+199 
-211 IVKALRN
+211 
-218 VESDVDALFA
+218 
-228 KTDITIGQSL
+228 
-238 TLLNNE
+238 
-244 ITKFVGEAGKGSG
+244 
-257 AAQVLAGS
+257 
-265 VQTLASNLDLI
+265 DLI
-276 ADGALVVGIG
+276 AVPYKVYENNVEVEHVVGCIG
-286 YITRA
+286 RGHYH
-291 ILIKSAAIKE
+291 IKGAYDGETNIVDIA
-301 GMASTLASR
+301 G
-310 QASVLN
+310 ASVEVFRPGVDIVSG
-316 AQAEG
+316 Q
-321 EPYFSLGTEIT
+321 PYFSLGSEIT

-341 TSVNGQVLRPADTQS
+341 NSVNGQILRPADTQS
-356 LEGTNYLHFAYP
+356 LEGTNYLQFAYP
-368 NEILRASA
+368 NEILRAAA

-391 EITNASFTFNGQTY
+391 EISNASFTFNGQTY

-415 VADDRMTLSNP
+415 VADDRMALSNP
-426 AAVNA
+426 AAVNP
-431 NWLKLKELNN
+431 NWLKLKELTN
-441 QQTAALS
+441 QQTGALS
-448 PKISS
+448 PKLSS

-461 FILDNVERSR
+461 FILDNIERSR
-471 VLCNFVA
+471 VIFNFVA
-478 TNGLYTVSSGGNQA
+478 SNGLYTVSSGGNQA

-566 WQALYGAYPLQ
+566 WQALYGAFPLQ
-577 STVYEHET
+577 STMYEHET

-623 ELYPT
+623 ELFPT

-643 IGRRSIDEIDL
+643 IGRRTIDEIDI

-660 YNDVVDY
+660 YNDIVDY
-667 FGTPLAAEFCT
+667 FGTPLAAEFCA

-709 KLYFERPT
+709 KIYFERPT
-717 DNSVM
+717 DNSVL

-729 IPDSYKHDLTFGVMD
+729 IPDSYKHDLTFGVID

-794 IWNKLRFQ
+794 LWNKLRFQ

-828 RNGIHQSGEVVQQ
+828 RNGIHQSGEVVKQ

-869 TVDLIPVTAGSAKN
+869 SVDLIPVTSGSAKN
-883 KVVLGRLPNGA
+883 KVVLGRLPSGA
-894 LKLSPDDFVNTIYT
+894 LKLSSDDFVNTIYT
-908 VVNDDTKGSLP
+908 VVNDDTKDSLP
-919 YLVAKREPA
+919 YLVAKKDPV
-928 DQFSNTITAIN
+928 DKFSNTITAVN
-939 YDERYYLND
+939 YDVRYYLND

-1001 SSSYRPETRMVYKFD
+1001 SSSLRTETRMVYKHT
-1016 YNNSPAK
+1016 NNSETK
-1023 REYIVPAATELP
+1023 EFIIPAAPEIA

-1043 PDLVVNLTIKGAVVG
+1043 SSLVVNLTIKGAVVG

-1071 AWSTDPD
+1071 AWTSDPN
-1078 YNFTK
+1078 YNFTI

-1088 FQGAPGLLNRHSKL
+1088 FRGAPGLMNRHSKL

-1122 SGIYTGLSYGVQ
+1122 SGIYTELGYGVQ
-1134 GIPGGAGAPFGRVM
+1134 GVPGGAGAPFGRVL
-1148 TGQPITNDSQ
+1148 TGQPIYNDTQ
-1158 DWRWYLNGD
+1158 DWRWYLEGGYLL
-1167 FMVVKVTDAE
+1167 VVKVTDAE
-1177 ASVPGK
+1177 AEIPGK
-1183 GYRTQNDRYGSP
+1183 GYRTPNDGRYGSP
-1195 LSGDGGNWGQ
+1195 LSGDGGGWGQ

-1210 TNDGTWNWQYH
+1210 TNDGTWNWNYH
-1221 GTTEGQPGPGGPAIV
+1221 GTTEGQPGAGGTAIV
-1236 GVAPQTTQLTNGGKI
+1236 GVAPLTTKLINGGKI

>member
-1 MAQESRLV
+1 MIKIIYKQDPLSEEKTVEHAHTIGQWLTTKYESMPEHIRIFHTASNMDHAEISFANEVTPKNAHDLKQLDFLPGTF
-9 IVIDS
+9 IVIE
-14 QNAER
+14 NPKGMPALI
-19 NARNLGNE
+19 AAI
-27 LVSIERKGEFASKSM
+27 VSIV
-42 DSLSVATRALAGHMA
+42 LSVAVAFLMPAPSIAQTN
-57 GLLTVGSAISKMD
+57 
-70 TYTGLQNRLKLVTN
+70 QNN
-84 NQAEL
+84 NQSS
-89 NKATEDTFRIA
+89 
-100 QKTYSA
+100 SA
-106 WDSVLQ
+106 
-112 VYQRFSDNAKTLN
+112 
-125 LTMDDTARLTETV
+125 
-138 SKAVAISGASAE
+138 
-150 AADAALVQFGQ
+150 
-161 ALASGT
+161 
-167 LRGEEL
+167 
-173 NSVMEQTPA
+173 
-182 LAKAIAKGM
+182 
-191 GITVGELR
+191 
-199 SVAAEGKITSQE
+199 
-211 IVKALRN
+211 
-218 VESDVDALFA
+218 
-228 KTDITIGQSL
+228 
-238 TLLNNE
+238 NNE
-244 ITKFVGEAGKGSG
+244 LSNRENKMRVNGRITDNYGAGWN
-257 AAQVLAGS
+257 
-265 VQTLASNLDLI
+265 TPDLI
-276 ADGALVVGIG
+276 AVPYKVYENNVEVEHIVGCIGRGLYQINGAYDGETNIVDIAG
-286 YITRA
+286 
-291 ILIKSAAIKE
+291 
-301 GMASTLASR
+301 
-310 QASVLN
+310 ASVEVFRPGVDIVSG
-316 AQAEG
+316 Q
-321 EPYFSLGTEIT
+321 PYFSLGTEIT

-341 TSVNGQVLRPADTQS
+341 NSVNGQILRPADTQS
-356 LEGTNYLHFAYP
+356 LEGTNYLLFAYP
-368 NEILRASA
+368 NEILRAAA

-391 EITNASFTFNGQTY
+391 EITNASFTYNGQTY

-415 VADDRMTLSNP
+415 VADDRMALSNP
-426 AAVNA
+426 AAVNP
-431 NWLKLKELNN
+431 NWLKLKELTN
-441 QQTAALS
+441 QQTGALS
-448 PKISS
+448 PKLAS

-461 FILDNVERSR
+461 FILDNIERSR
-471 VLCNFVA
+471 VIFNFVA
-478 TNGLYTVSSGGNQA
+478 SNGLYTVSAGGNQA
-492 AVNVTIEVEV
+492 AVNVTLEVEV
-502 TPVNESGAAIGNPML
+502 TPVNESGVAIGNPML

-577 STVYEHET
+577 STMYEYET

-618 GAMTT
+618 GEMTT
-623 ELYPT
+623 ELFPT

-643 IGRRSIDEIDL
+643 IGRRTIEEIDI

-660 YNDVVDY
+660 YNDIVDY

-709 KLYFERPT
+709 KIYFERPT
-717 DNSVM
+717 DNSVL

-744 DYDGLIYEYTDPT
+744 DYDGLIYEYTDPA

-794 IWNKLRFQ
+794 LWNKLRFQ

-828 RNGIHQSGEVVQQ
+828 RNGIHQSGEVVKQ

-894 LKLSPDDFVNTIYT
+894 LKLSSDDFINTIYT
-908 VVNDDTKGSLP
+908 VVNDDTKDSLP
-919 YLVAKREPA
+919 YLVVKKDPV
-928 DQFSNTITAIN
+928 DQFSNTITAVN
-939 YDERYYLND
+939 YDVRYYLND

-1001 SSSYRPETRMVYKFD
+1001 SSSLRTETRMVYKHT
-1016 YNNSPAK
+1016 NNSETK
-1023 REYIVPAATELP
+1023 EFIVPAAPELP

-1043 PDLVVNLTIKGAVVG
+1043 SGLIVNLTIKGAVVG

-1071 AWSTDPD
+1071 AWTSDPN
-1078 YNFTK
+1078 YNFTR

-1088 FQGAPGLLNRHSKL
+1088 FQGAPGLMNRHSKL

-1122 SGIYTGLSYGVQ
+1122 SGIYTELGYGVQ

-1148 TGQPITNDSQ
+1148 TGQPIYNDTQ
-1158 DWRWYLNGD
+1158 DWRWYFID
-1167 FMVVKVTDAE
+1167 SFMVVKVTDAE
-1177 ASVPGK
+1177 AEIPGK

-1195 LSGDGGNWGQ
+1195 LSGDGGGWGQ

-1210 TNDGTWNWQYH
+1210 TNDGTWNWNYH
-1221 GTTEGQPGPGGPAIV
+1221 GTTEGQPGAGGTAIV
-1236 GVAPQTTQLTNGGKI
+1236 GVVPLTTKLLNGGKI

>member
-1 MAQESRLV
+1 MSEEKTIEQAQ
-9 IVIDS
+9 
-14 QNAER
+14 
-19 NARNLGNE
+19 
-27 LVSIERKGEFASKSM
+27 
-42 DSLSVATRALAGHMA
+42 
-57 GLLTVGSAISKMD
+57 
-70 TYTGLQNRLKLVTN
+70 
-84 NQAEL
+84 
-89 NKATEDTFRIA
+89 
-100 QKTYSA
+100 
-106 WDSVLQ
+106 
-112 VYQRFSDNAKTLN
+112 
-125 LTMDDTARLTETV
+125 
-138 SKAVAISGASAE
+138 
-150 AADAALVQFGQ
+150 
-161 ALASGT
+161 
-167 LRGEEL
+167 
-173 NSVMEQTPA
+173 
-182 LAKAIAKGM
+182 
-191 GITVGELR
+191 
-199 SVAAEGKITSQE
+199 
-211 IVKALRN
+211 
-218 VESDVDALFA
+218 
-228 KTDITIGQSL
+228 TIGQWL
-238 TLLNNE
+238 TSKYEHMPEHVRIFHTTSNMDHAEISFANEVTPKNAYDLKQLDFLPGTFIVVENPKWVAAIVSIVISIAIAFLMPTPSIAQTTQNTNQSSSANNE
-244 ITKFVGEAGKGSG
+244 LSNRENKIRVNGRIADNYGAGWN
-257 AAQVLAGS
+257 
-265 VQTLASNLDLI
+265 TPDLI
-276 ADGALVVGIG
+276 AVPYKVYENNVEVEHVVGCIG
-286 YITRA
+286 RGHYKINGAYDGETNIVDIA
-291 ILIKSAAIKE
+291 
-301 GMASTLASR
+301 G
-310 QASVLN
+310 ASV
-316 AQAEG
+316 EVFRPGVDIVSG

-368 NEILRASA
+368 NEILRATA

-391 EITNASFTFNGQTY
+391 EITNASFTFNGQTF

-478 TNGLYTVSSGGNQA
+478 TNGLYTVSSGGYQA

-552 TPTPA
+552 TPTPT

-794 IWNKLRFQ
+794 IWNKMRFQ

-841 EGLILTLSHDVDF
+841 EGLVLTLSHDVDF

-862 YLQMGDG
+862 YLQMADG
-869 TVDLIPVTAGSAKN
+869 TVDLIPVTPGSAKN

-919 YLVAKREPA
+919 YLVAKENRLTSSLILLQQLITMSA
-928 DQFSNTITAIN
+928 ITSTIKTLLTCRLMILQFTFDMTSWILIW
-939 YDERYYLND
+939 R
-948 KDFIDVPVDDSPIYI
+948 VYI
-963 RYDQLDI
+963 RCKE
-970 NLARLYQMQRGD
+970 D

-989 SFVVEA
+989 SFVVES

-1001 SSSYRPETRMVYKFD
+1001 SSSYRPETRFVYKFD
-1016 YNNSPAK
+1016 YNSSPPKQEFIA
-1023 REYIVPAATELP
+1023 PAATELP

-1071 AWSTDPD
+1071 AWESDPD

-1148 TGQPITNDSQ
+1148 TGQPISSDSQ
-1158 DWRWYLNGD
+1158 DWRWYFGSYFNVL
-1167 FMVVKVTDAE
+1167 KITDAE

-1195 LSGDGGNWGQ
+1195 LSGDGGNWGE

-1210 TNDGTWNWQYH
+1210 TNDGTWNWKYH

-1236 GVAPQTTQLTNGGKI
+1236 GVAPLTTQLINGGKI